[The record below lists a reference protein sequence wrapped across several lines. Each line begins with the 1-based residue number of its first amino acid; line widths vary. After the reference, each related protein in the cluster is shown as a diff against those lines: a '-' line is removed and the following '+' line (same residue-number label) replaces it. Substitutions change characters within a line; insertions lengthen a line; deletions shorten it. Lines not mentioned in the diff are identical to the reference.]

1 MNRIYKRIWNAA
13 RGCWVVVSEA
23 AGIGQTRGCGKKA
36 VAAVVVCL
44 MAGMSGGAWAT
55 GGVTPEPVDTD
66 LPDPDKPEDLSTK
79 WAGDFTPEMNN
90 IYLTGLKRIEVK
102 YENGKTKLF
111 SGPLPS
117 SLKGMHLQAHQSLVN
132 LGSTYGIAG
141 NFENKGRY
149 YTGSQTLSN
158 SDHEH
163 ASGTT
168 ELLDASYP
176 GTFDNYGTVFSGAN
190 GFKVGY
196 GCFINEA
203 TGVIKAI
210 AWPNNDAYSF
220 VLTGKGKLTNAGR
233 ITTSEDE
240 ILQNNPI
247 KNASAFLQSGGELD
261 NVNGG
266 VLEAIGGTTSQGG
279 PAYTLTEGVL
289 TNEAGGSIV
298 VVAGEKSF
306 LNGSTGKFDTDAGV
320 GFKFEGGTINNKGK
334 IDINQSGDPRNLA
347 FVQTSGELTNSGTL
361 NSKAS
366 NEYFAHGYSLLGGT
380 LTNTADGIINSVGRE
395 SECKNNRGYSSG
407 VNISKE
413 SVLNNNGAINATGW
427 YGPGMSL
434 EGVVNNYGTINTVGN
449 GQGNGVGLLI
459 RGQFNNNGVLST
471 LSTYYYDVL
480 IGYGK
485 TARLDNDGIINGGN
499 IYIDVGSLF
508 NNQNGVINIGSMHD
522 SGANGYTHI
531 GSGAKLENYGTINI
545 KSQSH
550 FALYRQVV
558 YEPPEPGSDDE
569 PKFLGEG
576 YFIQSASTAR
586 INGNLL
592 AFAELKESSTVA
604 PMPTNYLVSNTKKL
618 DNVSFSGTK
627 STFQIGEMA
636 TFLQS
641 GITGGTIHITD
652 DDWAASVQQAI
663 TEAIYGTGVGKDV
676 AITFAGTG
684 TRGDGFTSGGYTVAA
699 TESFLGKGNEGAI
712 LYESD
717 LVSEKPNLVIGNGGD
732 ITKSFG
738 YRTITGTDTI
748 TVKDGLELTLVGK
761 GENDYVATGALT
773 LAGGTLN
780 LGVDNAAVTLNA
792 GKLKDVTFGEGGK
805 LNVVKGNYTIEN
817 AKGTIGYNGFKL
829 AAGTTLNLHGNDLVI
844 QPDNN
849 NDGDATGGYIGLGG
863 VVNNHGRLTANGGAK
878 SFEGAG
884 LRVIGKLNNYGTIDI
899 FAKRGLGAVV
909 DGGELTN
916 YGSVTTFGDLISAPP
931 QPGTGALLPTSDSGF
946 SIQTGKFINKSG
958 SVFMATGGHS
968 PGSTGISVGGS
979 STFVNEDGAE
989 VIAAGGEGGAWGAYG
1004 FVLSGDALFVN
1015 AGKLTLQAT
1024 KAVSNANRSVLNAF
1038 YGSNLKQAESSASIS
1053 GNLLS
1058 FADYQT
1064 ATDDV
1069 GEGIASIGGSDTSAF
1084 IEVTSDGG
1092 INQLASFL
1100 GTGISGGTIH
1110 ITDTDLSASAQQ
1122 TIKDAIYGTGVGSG
1136 VTITF
1141 GGTGNLGFEGK
1152 KKVIDIAHARNFLKT
1167 AANVGAILY
1176 QDDLADT
1183 TAMRVGSGSSDLDSI
1198 GFRSV
1203 NSKAV
1208 SIAGGKALTLLG
1220 DGTKLAGDAT
1230 GSVTIAD
1237 GTLNLGYQHELTK
1250 SQKQGGVLGNVS
1262 VAKTGVMSVAAVDGL
1277 YEIGEKLT
1285 LAENAKVKNAGKLV
1299 INTLSLTGKN
1309 TSIRNDGTMTVSAVD
1324 GSSSNRTTVQNTGVL
1339 SVDSTKNLSIQNK
1352 GTVVANEVSIGALD
1366 RVENGGT
1373 LVADKF
1379 KSNGVLINRGNG
1391 QLVIGIVAKISY
1403 LTKHLEV
1410 AKEMY
1415 DAGET
1420 LPEAVIEALK
1430 SAGMIPADAAANVA
1444 ALMMLTDD
1452 DRALPDEA
1460 EEAASLSADE
1470 GEGEET
1476 AASESKAPIRTIE
1489 DLIRESRE
1497 RAAREAARVHRTI
1510 PTTVGALTSAA
1521 RGAASQTMATIE
1533 SQANATVAGLWA
1545 DAGYGKTEFDAYRT
1559 DRSGLLF
1566 GVQGSTETLTLGA
1579 VLSAGTGNV
1588 KSDNLAS
1595 QDWND
1600 VGGSVYGAY
1609 RFGPAALTASALY
1622 ERHEGKAQGQKR
1634 HADVLGASAKV
1645 SVDAML
1651 GSMTVTPYA
1660 GWRVLGIDHEDAA
1673 SRVVVH
1679 ELPVGIKAV
1688 GSFEAGSWRISPSA
1702 DVAYVPTLGDKKIRI
1717 DGTNTKSVV
1726 AGNNA
1731 MTYRVGISAEKNR
1744 LSLGLSYV
1752 GTTGDC
1758 GLRGHS
1764 VRGNLRFAF

>member
-1 MNRIYKRIWNAA
+1 
-13 RGCWVVVSEA
+13 
-23 AGIGQTRGCGKKA
+23 
-36 VAAVVVCL
+36 
-44 MAGMSGGAWAT
+44 
-55 GGVTPEPVDTD
+55 
-66 LPDPDKPEDLSTK
+66 
-79 WAGDFTPEMNN
+79 
-90 IYLTGLKRIEVK
+90 
-102 YENGKTKLF
+102 
-111 SGPLPS
+111 
-117 SLKGMHLQAHQSLVN
+117 MHLQAHQSLVN

-158 SDHEH
+158 SEHEH

-203 TGVIKAI
+203 AGVIKAI

-240 ILQNNPI
+240 ILQNAPI

-298 VVAGEKSF
+298 VVAGGTSF
-306 LNGSTGKFDTDAGV
+306 LNDSTGKFDTDAGV
-320 GFKFEGGTINNKGK
+320 GFKFEAGTINNKGQ
-334 IDINQSGDPRNLA
+334 IDINQSGNPMNQA
-347 FVQTSGELTNSGTL
+347 FVQTGGELTNSGIL
-361 NSKAS
+361 NSKGG
-366 NEYFAHGYSLLGGT
+366 NEYFAYGYSLLGGT
-380 LTNTADGIINSVGRE
+380 LTNAADGIINAVGKVGE
-395 SECKNNRGYSSG
+395 ADTVGSNKL
-407 VNISKE
+407 KE
-413 SVLNNNGAINATGW
+413 FAAINV
-427 YGPGMSL
+427 S
-434 EGVVNNYGTINTVGN
+434 NIFDNYGTVNAMGK
-449 GQGNGVGLLI
+449 GYGSGMLI
-459 RGQFNNNGVLST
+459 DIGGVL
-471 LSTYYYDVL
+471 
-480 IGYGK
+480 
-485 TARLDNDGIINGGN
+485 
-499 IYIDVGSLF
+499 
-508 NNQNGVINIGSMHD
+508 
-522 SGANGYTHI
+522 
-531 GSGAKLENYGTINI
+531 
-545 KSQSH
+545 
-550 FALYRQVV
+550 
-558 YEPPEPGSDDE
+558 
-569 PKFLGEG
+569 
-576 YFIQSASTAR
+576 
-586 INGNLL
+586 
-592 AFAELKESSTVA
+592 
-604 PMPTNYLVSNTKKL
+604 
-618 DNVSFSGTK
+618 
-627 STFQIGEMA
+627 
-636 TFLQS
+636 
-641 GITGGTIHITD
+641 
-652 DDWAASVQQAI
+652 
-663 TEAIYGTGVGKDV
+663 
-676 AITFAGTG
+676 
-684 TRGDGFTSGGYTVAA
+684 
-699 TESFLGKGNEGAI
+699 
-712 LYESD
+712 
-717 LVSEKPNLVIGNGGD
+717 
-732 ITKSFG
+732 
-738 YRTITGTDTI
+738 
-748 TVKDGLELTLVGK
+748 
-761 GENDYVATGALT
+761 
-773 LAGGTLN
+773 
-780 LGVDNAAVTLNA
+780 
-792 GKLKDVTFGEGGK
+792 
-805 LNVVKGNYTIEN
+805 
-817 AKGTIGYNGFKL
+817 
-829 AAGTTLNLHGNDLVI
+829 
-844 QPDNN
+844 
-849 NDGDATGGYIGLGG
+849 
-863 VVNNHGRLTANGGAK
+863 NNHGRLTVDGGQVP
-878 SFEGAG
+878 FQGAG
-884 LRVIGKLNNYGTIDI
+884 LFVVGKLNNYGITCSSSGNG
-899 FAKRGLGAVV
+899 RGVIV
-909 DGGELTN
+909 DGGEVTN
-916 YGSVTTFGDLISAPP
+916 YGSMTTIGDATEQYGNGERL
-931 QPGTGALLPTSDSGF
+931 GLLLPNAGAGF
-946 SIQTGKFINKSG
+946 TIYAGKFTNKSG
-958 SVFMATGGHS
+958 SSLTTTGGDTPLS
-968 PGSTGISVGGS
+968 YGFLIEDS
-979 STFVNEDGAE
+979 SIFVNEDGAE
-989 VIAAGGEGGAWGAYG
+989 VIAIARARGVAGFNNQGQ
-1004 FVLSGDALFVN
+1004 FIN

-1024 KAVSNANRSVLNAF
+1024 KALTAF
-1038 YGSNLKQAESSASIS
+1038 QGNNLKQAESSASIS

-1058 FADYQT
+1058 FADYQAV
-1064 ATDDV
+1064 ATDYV
-1069 GEGIASIGGSDTSAF
+1069 ASIGASDTSAF
-1084 IEVTSDGG
+1084 LEVTSDGG
-1092 INQLASFL
+1092 IKQLASFL
-1100 GTGISGGTIH
+1100 GSGISGGTIH

-1136 VTITF
+1136 VNITF
-1141 GGTGNLGFEGK
+1141 GGTGNQGFEGK
-1152 KKVIDIAHARNFLKT
+1152 KKVIDIAHARNFQKT

-1262 VAKTGVMSVAAVDGL
+1262 LAKTGVMSVAAVDGL

-1391 QLVIGIVAKISY
+1391 QLVIGIVAKVSY

-1430 SAGMIPADAAANVA
+1430 SVGMIPADAAANVA
-1444 ALMMLTDD
+1444 ALIMLTDD
-1452 DRALPDEA
+1452 ERALPDEA

-1497 RAAREAARVHRTI
+1497 RVAREAARVHRTI

-1521 RGAASQTMATIE
+1521 RGAASQTMVTIE

-1651 GSMTVTPYA
+1651 GGMTVTPYA
-1660 GWRVLGIDHEDAA
+1660 GWRVLGLDHEDAA
-1673 SRVVVH
+1673 NRVVVH

-1702 DVAYVPTLGDKKIRI
+1702 DVAYVPTFGDKKIRI

-1726 AGNNA
+1726 AGDNA

>member
-36 VAAVVVCL
+36 VAAAVVCL

-66 LPDPDKPEDLSTK
+66 LPDPDKPEDFSTK
-79 WAGDFTPEMNN
+79 WSGDFTPEMNN
-90 IYLTGLKRIEVK
+90 IYLTGPKRIEVK
-102 YENGKTKLF
+102 YENEKTKLF

-196 GCFINEA
+196 GCFTNEA

-298 VVAGEKSF
+298 VVAGGTSF
-306 LNGSTGKFDTDAGV
+306 FNDLTGKFDTDAGV
-320 GFKFEGGTINNKGK
+320 GFKFEGGTINNKGQ
-334 IDINQSGDPRNLA
+334 IDINQSGNPMNLA
-347 FVQTSGELTNSGTL
+347 FVQAGGELRNSGIL
-361 NSKAS
+361 NSKGG
-366 NEYFAHGYSLLGGT
+366 NEYFAYGYSLLGGT
-380 LTNTADGIINSVGRE
+380 LTNTADGIINAVGKVGEADTVGRN
-395 SECKNNRGYSSG
+395 KL
-407 VNISKE
+407 KE
-413 SVLNNNGAINATGW
+413 FAAINV
-427 YGPGMSL
+427 SSIFD
-434 EGVVNNYGTINTVGN
+434 NYGTVNAMGK
-449 GQGNGVGLLI
+449 GYGSGMLI
-459 RGQFNNNGVLST
+459 DIGGVL
-471 LSTYYYDVL
+471 
-480 IGYGK
+480 
-485 TARLDNDGIINGGN
+485 
-499 IYIDVGSLF
+499 
-508 NNQNGVINIGSMHD
+508 
-522 SGANGYTHI
+522 
-531 GSGAKLENYGTINI
+531 
-545 KSQSH
+545 
-550 FALYRQVV
+550 
-558 YEPPEPGSDDE
+558 
-569 PKFLGEG
+569 
-576 YFIQSASTAR
+576 
-586 INGNLL
+586 
-592 AFAELKESSTVA
+592 
-604 PMPTNYLVSNTKKL
+604 
-618 DNVSFSGTK
+618 
-627 STFQIGEMA
+627 
-636 TFLQS
+636 
-641 GITGGTIHITD
+641 
-652 DDWAASVQQAI
+652 
-663 TEAIYGTGVGKDV
+663 
-676 AITFAGTG
+676 
-684 TRGDGFTSGGYTVAA
+684 
-699 TESFLGKGNEGAI
+699 
-712 LYESD
+712 
-717 LVSEKPNLVIGNGGD
+717 
-732 ITKSFG
+732 
-738 YRTITGTDTI
+738 
-748 TVKDGLELTLVGK
+748 
-761 GENDYVATGALT
+761 
-773 LAGGTLN
+773 
-780 LGVDNAAVTLNA
+780 
-792 GKLKDVTFGEGGK
+792 
-805 LNVVKGNYTIEN
+805 
-817 AKGTIGYNGFKL
+817 
-829 AAGTTLNLHGNDLVI
+829 
-844 QPDNN
+844 
-849 NDGDATGGYIGLGG
+849 
-863 VVNNHGRLTANGGAK
+863 NNHGRLTVDGGQVP
-878 SFEGAG
+878 FQGAG
-884 LRVIGKLNNYGTIDI
+884 LFVVGKLNNYGI
-899 FAKRGLGAVV
+899 ACSSSGNGRGVIV
-909 DGGELTN
+909 DGGEVTN
-916 YGSVTTFGDLISAPP
+916 YGSMTTIGDATEQYGNGERL
-931 QPGTGALLPTSDSGF
+931 GLLLPNAGAGF
-946 SIQTGKFINKSG
+946 TIYAGKFTNKSG
-958 SVFMATGGHS
+958 SSLTTTGGDTPLS
-968 PGSTGISVGGS
+968 YGFLIEDS
-979 STFVNEDGAE
+979 SIFVNEDGAE
-989 VIAAGGEGGAWGAYG
+989 VIAIARARGVAGFNNQGQ
-1004 FVLSGDALFVN
+1004 FIN

-1024 KAVSNANRSVLNAF
+1024 KALTAF
-1038 YGSNLKQAESSASIS
+1038 QGNNLKQAESSASIS

-1058 FADYQT
+1058 FADYQAV
-1064 ATDDV
+1064 ATDYV
-1069 GEGIASIGGSDTSAF
+1069 ASIGASDTSAF
-1084 IEVTSDGG
+1084 LEVTSDGG
-1092 INQLASFL
+1092 IKQLASFL
-1100 GTGISGGTIH
+1100 GSGISGGTIH

-1136 VTITF
+1136 VNITF
-1141 GGTGNLGFEGK
+1141 GGTGNQGFEGK
-1152 KKVIDIAHARNFLKT
+1152 KKVIDIAHARNFQKT

-1391 QLVIGIVAKISY
+1391 QLVIGIVAKVSY

-1651 GSMTVTPYA
+1651 GGMTVTPYA
-1660 GWRVLGIDHEDAA
+1660 GWRVLGLDHEDAA
-1673 SRVVVH
+1673 NRVVVH

-1702 DVAYVPTLGDKKIRI
+1702 DVAYVPTFGDKKIRI

-1726 AGNNA
+1726 AGDNA
-1731 MTYRVGISAEKNR
+1731 MTYKVGISAEKNR

>member
-36 VAAVVVCL
+36 VAAAVVCL

-66 LPDPDKPEDLSTK
+66 LPDPDKPEDFSTK
-79 WAGDFTPEMNN
+79 WSGDFTPEMNN
-90 IYLTGLKRIEVK
+90 IYLTGPKRIEVK
-102 YENGKTKLF
+102 YENEKTKLF
-111 SGPLPS
+111 SGPLSS

-196 GCFINEA
+196 GCFTNEA

-298 VVAGEKSF
+298 VVAGGTSF
-306 LNGSTGKFDTDAGV
+306 FNDLTGKFDTDAGV
-320 GFKFEGGTINNKGK
+320 GFKFEGGTINNKGQ
-334 IDINQSGDPRNLA
+334 IDINQSGNPMNLA
-347 FVQTSGELTNSGTL
+347 FVQAGGELRNSGIL
-361 NSKAS
+361 NSKGG
-366 NEYFAHGYSLLGGT
+366 NEYFAYGYSLLGGT
-380 LTNTADGIINSVGRE
+380 LTNTADGIINAVGKVGEADTVGRN
-395 SECKNNRGYSSG
+395 KL
-407 VNISKE
+407 KE
-413 SVLNNNGAINATGW
+413 FAAINV
-427 YGPGMSL
+427 SSIFD
-434 EGVVNNYGTINTVGN
+434 NYGTVNAMGK
-449 GQGNGVGLLI
+449 GYGSGMLI
-459 RGQFNNNGVLST
+459 DIGGVL
-471 LSTYYYDVL
+471 
-480 IGYGK
+480 
-485 TARLDNDGIINGGN
+485 
-499 IYIDVGSLF
+499 
-508 NNQNGVINIGSMHD
+508 
-522 SGANGYTHI
+522 
-531 GSGAKLENYGTINI
+531 
-545 KSQSH
+545 
-550 FALYRQVV
+550 
-558 YEPPEPGSDDE
+558 
-569 PKFLGEG
+569 
-576 YFIQSASTAR
+576 
-586 INGNLL
+586 
-592 AFAELKESSTVA
+592 
-604 PMPTNYLVSNTKKL
+604 
-618 DNVSFSGTK
+618 
-627 STFQIGEMA
+627 
-636 TFLQS
+636 
-641 GITGGTIHITD
+641 
-652 DDWAASVQQAI
+652 
-663 TEAIYGTGVGKDV
+663 
-676 AITFAGTG
+676 
-684 TRGDGFTSGGYTVAA
+684 
-699 TESFLGKGNEGAI
+699 
-712 LYESD
+712 
-717 LVSEKPNLVIGNGGD
+717 
-732 ITKSFG
+732 
-738 YRTITGTDTI
+738 
-748 TVKDGLELTLVGK
+748 
-761 GENDYVATGALT
+761 
-773 LAGGTLN
+773 
-780 LGVDNAAVTLNA
+780 
-792 GKLKDVTFGEGGK
+792 
-805 LNVVKGNYTIEN
+805 
-817 AKGTIGYNGFKL
+817 
-829 AAGTTLNLHGNDLVI
+829 
-844 QPDNN
+844 
-849 NDGDATGGYIGLGG
+849 
-863 VVNNHGRLTANGGAK
+863 NNHGRLTVDGGQVP
-878 SFEGAG
+878 FQGAG
-884 LRVIGKLNNYGTIDI
+884 LFVVGKLNNYGITCSSSGNG
-899 FAKRGLGAVV
+899 RGVIV
-909 DGGELTN
+909 DGGEVTN
-916 YGSVTTFGDLISAPP
+916 YGSMTTIGDATEQYGNGERL
-931 QPGTGALLPTSDSGF
+931 GLLLPNAGAGF
-946 SIQTGKFINKSG
+946 TIYAGKFTNKSG
-958 SVFMATGGHS
+958 SSLTTTGGDTPLS
-968 PGSTGISVGGS
+968 YGFLIEDS
-979 STFVNEDGAE
+979 SIFVNEDGAE
-989 VIAAGGEGGAWGAYG
+989 VIAIARARGVAGFNNQGQ
-1004 FVLSGDALFVN
+1004 FIN

-1024 KAVSNANRSVLNAF
+1024 KALTAF
-1038 YGSNLKQAESSASIS
+1038 QGNNLKQAESSASIS

-1058 FADYQT
+1058 FADYQAV
-1064 ATDDV
+1064 ATDYV
-1069 GEGIASIGGSDTSAF
+1069 ASIGASDTSAF
-1084 IEVTSDGG
+1084 LEVTSDGG
-1092 INQLASFL
+1092 IKQLASFL
-1100 GTGISGGTIH
+1100 GSGISGGTIH

-1136 VTITF
+1136 VNITF
-1141 GGTGNLGFEGK
+1141 GGTGNQGFEGK
-1152 KKVIDIAHARNFLKT
+1152 KKVIDIAHARNFQKT

-1391 QLVIGIVAKISY
+1391 QLVIGIVAKVSY

-1545 DAGYGKTEFDAYRT
+1545 DAGYGKTEFDAYST

-1651 GSMTVTPYA
+1651 GGMTVTPYA
-1660 GWRVLGIDHEDAA
+1660 GWRVLGLDHEDAA
-1673 SRVVVH
+1673 NRVVVH

-1702 DVAYVPTLGDKKIRI
+1702 DVAYVPTFGDKKIRI

-1726 AGNNA
+1726 AGDNA
-1731 MTYRVGISAEKNR
+1731 MTYKVGISAEKNR

>member
-36 VAAVVVCL
+36 VAAAVVCL

-66 LPDPDKPEDLSTK
+66 LPDPDKPEDFSTK
-79 WAGDFTPEMNN
+79 WSGDFTPEMNN
-90 IYLTGLKRIEVK
+90 IYLTGPKRIEVK
-102 YENGKTKLF
+102 YENEKTKLF
-111 SGPLPS
+111 SGPLLS

-240 ILQNNPI
+240 ILQNTPI

-289 TNEAGGSIV
+289 TNSAGGSIV
-298 VVAGEKSF
+298 VVAGGTSF
-306 LNGSTGKFDTDAGV
+306 LNDSTGKFDTDAGV
-320 GFKFEGGTINNKGK
+320 GFKFEGGTINNKGQ
-334 IDINQSGDPRNLA
+334 IDINQSGNPMNLA
-347 FVQTSGELTNSGTL
+347 FVQTGGELTNSGIL
-361 NSKAS
+361 NSKGG
-366 NEYFAHGYSLLGGT
+366 NEYFAYGYSLLGGT
-380 LTNTADGIINSVGRE
+380 LTNTADGIINAVGKVGE
-395 SECKNNRGYSSG
+395 ADTVGSNKL
-407 VNISKE
+407 KE
-413 SVLNNNGAINATGW
+413 FAAINV
-427 YGPGMSL
+427 S
-434 EGVVNNYGTINTVGN
+434 NIFDNYGTVNAMGK
-449 GQGNGVGLLI
+449 GYGSGMLI
-459 RGQFNNNGVLST
+459 DIGGVL
-471 LSTYYYDVL
+471 
-480 IGYGK
+480 
-485 TARLDNDGIINGGN
+485 
-499 IYIDVGSLF
+499 
-508 NNQNGVINIGSMHD
+508 
-522 SGANGYTHI
+522 
-531 GSGAKLENYGTINI
+531 
-545 KSQSH
+545 
-550 FALYRQVV
+550 
-558 YEPPEPGSDDE
+558 
-569 PKFLGEG
+569 
-576 YFIQSASTAR
+576 
-586 INGNLL
+586 
-592 AFAELKESSTVA
+592 
-604 PMPTNYLVSNTKKL
+604 
-618 DNVSFSGTK
+618 
-627 STFQIGEMA
+627 
-636 TFLQS
+636 
-641 GITGGTIHITD
+641 
-652 DDWAASVQQAI
+652 
-663 TEAIYGTGVGKDV
+663 
-676 AITFAGTG
+676 
-684 TRGDGFTSGGYTVAA
+684 
-699 TESFLGKGNEGAI
+699 
-712 LYESD
+712 
-717 LVSEKPNLVIGNGGD
+717 
-732 ITKSFG
+732 
-738 YRTITGTDTI
+738 
-748 TVKDGLELTLVGK
+748 
-761 GENDYVATGALT
+761 
-773 LAGGTLN
+773 
-780 LGVDNAAVTLNA
+780 
-792 GKLKDVTFGEGGK
+792 
-805 LNVVKGNYTIEN
+805 
-817 AKGTIGYNGFKL
+817 
-829 AAGTTLNLHGNDLVI
+829 
-844 QPDNN
+844 
-849 NDGDATGGYIGLGG
+849 
-863 VVNNHGRLTANGGAK
+863 NNHGRLTVDGGQVP
-878 SFEGAG
+878 FQGAG
-884 LRVIGKLNNYGTIDI
+884 LFVVGKLNNYGITCSSSGNG
-899 FAKRGLGAVV
+899 RGVIV
-909 DGGELTN
+909 DGGEVTN
-916 YGSVTTFGDLISAPP
+916 YGSMTTIGDATEQYGNGERL
-931 QPGTGALLPTSDSGF
+931 GLLLPNAGAGF
-946 SIQTGKFINKSG
+946 TIYAGKFTNKSG
-958 SVFMATGGHS
+958 SSLTTTGGDTPLS
-968 PGSTGISVGGS
+968 YGFLIEDS
-979 STFVNEDGAE
+979 SIFVNEDGAE
-989 VIAAGGEGGAWGAYG
+989 VIAIARARGVAGFNNQGQ
-1004 FVLSGDALFVN
+1004 FIN

-1024 KAVSNANRSVLNAF
+1024 KALTAF
-1038 YGSNLKQAESSASIS
+1038 QGNNLKQAESSASIS

-1058 FADYQT
+1058 FADYQAV
-1064 ATDDV
+1064 ATDYV
-1069 GEGIASIGGSDTSAF
+1069 ASIGASDTSAF
-1084 IEVTSDGG
+1084 LEVTSDGG
-1092 INQLASFL
+1092 IKQLASFL
-1100 GTGISGGTIH
+1100 GSGISGGTIH

-1136 VTITF
+1136 VNITF
-1141 GGTGNLGFEGK
+1141 GGTGNQGFEGK
-1152 KKVIDIAHARNFLKT
+1152 KKVIDIAHARNFQKT

-1262 VAKTGVMSVAAVDGL
+1262 LAKTGVMSVAAVDGL
-1277 YEIGEKLT
+1277 YEIGEMLT

-1299 INTLSLTGKN
+1299 VNTLSLTGKN

-1391 QLVIGIVAKISY
+1391 QLVIGIVAKVSY

-1533 SQANATVAGLWA
+1533 SLANATVAGLWA

-1651 GSMTVTPYA
+1651 GGMTVTPYA
-1660 GWRVLGIDHEDAA
+1660 GWRVLGLDHEDAA
-1673 SRVVVH
+1673 NRVVVH

-1726 AGNNA
+1726 AGDNA

>member
-36 VAAVVVCL
+36 AVAAVVCL

-55 GGVTPEPVDTD
+55 GGVTSDPVDPD
-66 LPDPDKPEDLSTK
+66 LPDPDKPESLATQ
-79 WAGDFTPEMNN
+79 WAGDFTPEMVN
-90 IYLTGLKRIEVK
+90 IYLTDSKIDVK
-102 YENGKTKLF
+102 YENGEKKNF

-141 NFENKGRY
+141 DFENKGRY

-158 SDHEH
+158 SEHEL

-240 ILQNNPI
+240 ILQNTPI

-298 VVAGEKSF
+298 VVAGGTSF
-306 LNGSTGKFDTDAGV
+306 FNDLTGKFDTDAGV
-320 GFKFEGGTINNKGK
+320 GFKFEGGTINNKGQ
-334 IDINQSGDPRNLA
+334 IDINQSGNPMNLA
-347 FVQTSGELTNSGTL
+347 FVQAGGELRNSGIL
-361 NSKAS
+361 NSKGG
-366 NEYFAHGYSLLGGT
+366 NEYFAYGYSLLGGT
-380 LTNTADGIINSVGRE
+380 LTNTADGIINAVGKVGEADTVGRN
-395 SECKNNRGYSSG
+395 KL
-407 VNISKE
+407 KE
-413 SVLNNNGAINATGW
+413 FAAINV
-427 YGPGMSL
+427 SSIFD
-434 EGVVNNYGTINTVGN
+434 NYGTVNAMGK
-449 GQGNGVGLLI
+449 GYGSGMLI
-459 RGQFNNNGVLST
+459 DIGGVL
-471 LSTYYYDVL
+471 
-480 IGYGK
+480 
-485 TARLDNDGIINGGN
+485 
-499 IYIDVGSLF
+499 
-508 NNQNGVINIGSMHD
+508 
-522 SGANGYTHI
+522 
-531 GSGAKLENYGTINI
+531 
-545 KSQSH
+545 
-550 FALYRQVV
+550 
-558 YEPPEPGSDDE
+558 
-569 PKFLGEG
+569 
-576 YFIQSASTAR
+576 
-586 INGNLL
+586 
-592 AFAELKESSTVA
+592 
-604 PMPTNYLVSNTKKL
+604 
-618 DNVSFSGTK
+618 
-627 STFQIGEMA
+627 
-636 TFLQS
+636 
-641 GITGGTIHITD
+641 
-652 DDWAASVQQAI
+652 
-663 TEAIYGTGVGKDV
+663 
-676 AITFAGTG
+676 
-684 TRGDGFTSGGYTVAA
+684 
-699 TESFLGKGNEGAI
+699 
-712 LYESD
+712 
-717 LVSEKPNLVIGNGGD
+717 
-732 ITKSFG
+732 
-738 YRTITGTDTI
+738 
-748 TVKDGLELTLVGK
+748 
-761 GENDYVATGALT
+761 
-773 LAGGTLN
+773 
-780 LGVDNAAVTLNA
+780 
-792 GKLKDVTFGEGGK
+792 
-805 LNVVKGNYTIEN
+805 
-817 AKGTIGYNGFKL
+817 
-829 AAGTTLNLHGNDLVI
+829 
-844 QPDNN
+844 
-849 NDGDATGGYIGLGG
+849 
-863 VVNNHGRLTANGGAK
+863 NNHGRLTVDGGQVP
-878 SFEGAG
+878 FQGAG
-884 LRVIGKLNNYGTIDI
+884 LFVVGKLNNYGITCSSSGNG
-899 FAKRGLGAVV
+899 RGVIV
-909 DGGELTN
+909 DGGEVTN
-916 YGSVTTFGDLISAPP
+916 YGSMTTIGDATEQYGNGERL
-931 QPGTGALLPTSDSGF
+931 GLLLPNAGAGF
-946 SIQTGKFINKSG
+946 TIYAGKFTNKSG
-958 SVFMATGGHS
+958 SSLTTTGGDTPLS
-968 PGSTGISVGGS
+968 YGFLIEDS
-979 STFVNEDGAE
+979 SIFVNEDGAE
-989 VIAAGGEGGAWGAYG
+989 VIAIARARGVAGFNNQGQ
-1004 FVLSGDALFVN
+1004 FIN

-1024 KAVSNANRSVLNAF
+1024 KALTAF
-1038 YGSNLKQAESSASIS
+1038 QGNNLKQAESSASIS

-1058 FADYQT
+1058 FADYQAV
-1064 ATDDV
+1064 ATDYV
-1069 GEGIASIGGSDTSAF
+1069 ASIGASDTSAF
-1084 IEVTSDGG
+1084 LEVTSDGG
-1092 INQLASFL
+1092 IKQLASFL
-1100 GTGISGGTIH
+1100 GSGISGGTIH

-1136 VTITF
+1136 VNITF
-1141 GGTGNLGFEGK
+1141 GGTGNQGFEGK
-1152 KKVIDIAHARNFLKT
+1152 KKVIDIAHARNFQKT

-1391 QLVIGIVAKISY
+1391 QLVIGIVAKVSY

-1651 GSMTVTPYA
+1651 GGMTVTPYA
-1660 GWRVLGIDHEDAA
+1660 GWRVLGLDHEDAA
-1673 SRVVVH
+1673 NRVVVH

-1702 DVAYVPTLGDKKIRI
+1702 DVAYVPTFGDKKIRI

-1726 AGNNA
+1726 AGDNA
-1731 MTYRVGISAEKNR
+1731 MTYKVGISAEKNR

>member
-36 VAAVVVCL
+36 VAAAVVCL

-66 LPDPDKPEDLSTK
+66 LPDPDKPEDFSTK
-79 WAGDFTPEMNN
+79 WSGDFTPEMNN
-90 IYLTGLKRIEVK
+90 IYLTGPKRIEVK
-102 YENGKTKLF
+102 YENEKTKLF

-196 GCFINEA
+196 GCFTNEA

-298 VVAGEKSF
+298 VVAGGTSF
-306 LNGSTGKFDTDAGV
+306 FNDLTGKFDTDAGV
-320 GFKFEGGTINNKGK
+320 GFKFEGGTINNKGQ
-334 IDINQSGDPRNLA
+334 IDINQSGNPMNLA
-347 FVQTSGELTNSGTL
+347 FVQAGGELRNSGIL
-361 NSKAS
+361 NSKGG
-366 NEYFAHGYSLLGGT
+366 NEYFAYGYSLLGGT
-380 LTNTADGIINSVGRE
+380 LTNTADGIINAVGKVGEADTVGRN
-395 SECKNNRGYSSG
+395 KL
-407 VNISKE
+407 KE
-413 SVLNNNGAINATGW
+413 FAAINV
-427 YGPGMSL
+427 SSIFD
-434 EGVVNNYGTINTVGN
+434 NYGTVNAMGK
-449 GQGNGVGLLI
+449 GYGSGMLI
-459 RGQFNNNGVLST
+459 DIGGVL
-471 LSTYYYDVL
+471 
-480 IGYGK
+480 
-485 TARLDNDGIINGGN
+485 
-499 IYIDVGSLF
+499 
-508 NNQNGVINIGSMHD
+508 
-522 SGANGYTHI
+522 
-531 GSGAKLENYGTINI
+531 
-545 KSQSH
+545 
-550 FALYRQVV
+550 
-558 YEPPEPGSDDE
+558 
-569 PKFLGEG
+569 
-576 YFIQSASTAR
+576 
-586 INGNLL
+586 
-592 AFAELKESSTVA
+592 
-604 PMPTNYLVSNTKKL
+604 
-618 DNVSFSGTK
+618 
-627 STFQIGEMA
+627 
-636 TFLQS
+636 
-641 GITGGTIHITD
+641 
-652 DDWAASVQQAI
+652 
-663 TEAIYGTGVGKDV
+663 
-676 AITFAGTG
+676 
-684 TRGDGFTSGGYTVAA
+684 
-699 TESFLGKGNEGAI
+699 
-712 LYESD
+712 
-717 LVSEKPNLVIGNGGD
+717 
-732 ITKSFG
+732 
-738 YRTITGTDTI
+738 
-748 TVKDGLELTLVGK
+748 
-761 GENDYVATGALT
+761 
-773 LAGGTLN
+773 
-780 LGVDNAAVTLNA
+780 
-792 GKLKDVTFGEGGK
+792 
-805 LNVVKGNYTIEN
+805 
-817 AKGTIGYNGFKL
+817 
-829 AAGTTLNLHGNDLVI
+829 
-844 QPDNN
+844 
-849 NDGDATGGYIGLGG
+849 
-863 VVNNHGRLTANGGAK
+863 NNHGRLTVDGGQVP
-878 SFEGAG
+878 FQGAG
-884 LRVIGKLNNYGTIDI
+884 LFVVGKLNNYGITCSSSGNG
-899 FAKRGLGAVV
+899 RGVIV
-909 DGGELTN
+909 DGGEVTN
-916 YGSVTTFGDLISAPP
+916 YGSMTTIGDATEQYGNGERL
-931 QPGTGALLPTSDSGF
+931 GLLLPNAGAGF
-946 SIQTGKFINKSG
+946 TIYAGKFTNKSG
-958 SVFMATGGHS
+958 SSLTTTGGDTPLS
-968 PGSTGISVGGS
+968 YGFLIEDS
-979 STFVNEDGAE
+979 SIFVNEDGAE
-989 VIAAGGEGGAWGAYG
+989 VIAIARARGVAGFNNQGQ
-1004 FVLSGDALFVN
+1004 FIN

-1024 KAVSNANRSVLNAF
+1024 KALTAF
-1038 YGSNLKQAESSASIS
+1038 QGNNLKQAESSASIS

-1058 FADYQT
+1058 FADYQAV
-1064 ATDDV
+1064 ATDYV
-1069 GEGIASIGGSDTSAF
+1069 ASIGASDTSAF
-1084 IEVTSDGG
+1084 LEVTSDGG
-1092 INQLASFL
+1092 IKQLASFL
-1100 GTGISGGTIH
+1100 GSGISGGTIH

-1136 VTITF
+1136 VNITF
-1141 GGTGNLGFEGK
+1141 GGTGNQGFEGK
-1152 KKVIDIAHARNFLKT
+1152 KKVIDIAHAKNFQKT

-1391 QLVIGIVAKISY
+1391 QLVIGIVAKVSY

-1420 LPEAVIEALK
+1420 LLEAVIEALK

-1651 GSMTVTPYA
+1651 GGMTVTPYA
-1660 GWRVLGIDHEDAA
+1660 GWRVLGLDHEDAA
-1673 SRVVVH
+1673 NRVVVH

-1702 DVAYVPTLGDKKIRI
+1702 DVAYVPTFGDKKIRI

-1726 AGNNA
+1726 AGDNA
-1731 MTYRVGISAEKNR
+1731 MTYKVGISAEKNR

>member
-1 MNRIYKRIWNAA
+1 M
-13 RGCWVVVSEA
+13 V
-23 AGIGQTRGCGKKA
+23 
-36 VAAVVVCL
+36 
-44 MAGMSGGAWAT
+44 
-55 GGVTPEPVDTD
+55 
-66 LPDPDKPEDLSTK
+66 
-79 WAGDFTPEMNN
+79 N
-90 IYLTGLKRIEVK
+90 IYLTDSKIDVK
-102 YENGKTKLF
+102 YENGKKKNF

-141 NFENKGRY
+141 DFENKGRY

-158 SDHEH
+158 SEHEL

-240 ILQNNPI
+240 ILQNTPI

-298 VVAGEKSF
+298 VVAGGTSF
-306 LNGSTGKFDTDAGV
+306 LNDSTGKFDTDAGV
-320 GFKFEGGTINNKGK
+320 GFKFEGGTINNKGQ
-334 IDINQSGDPRNLA
+334 IDINQSGNPMNQA
-347 FVQTSGELTNSGTL
+347 FVQTGGELTNSGIL
-361 NSKAS
+361 NSKCG
-366 NEYFAHGYSLLGGT
+366 NEYFAYGYSLLGGT
-380 LTNTADGIINSVGRE
+380 LTNTADGIINAVGKVGE
-395 SECKNNRGYSSG
+395 EDTVGNNKL
-407 VNISKE
+407 KE
-413 SVLNNNGAINATGW
+413 FAAINV
-427 YGPGMSL
+427 S
-434 EGVVNNYGTINTVGN
+434 NIFDNYGTVNAMGK
-449 GQGNGVGLLI
+449 GYGSGMLI
-459 RGQFNNNGVLST
+459 DIGGVL
-471 LSTYYYDVL
+471 
-480 IGYGK
+480 
-485 TARLDNDGIINGGN
+485 
-499 IYIDVGSLF
+499 
-508 NNQNGVINIGSMHD
+508 
-522 SGANGYTHI
+522 
-531 GSGAKLENYGTINI
+531 
-545 KSQSH
+545 
-550 FALYRQVV
+550 
-558 YEPPEPGSDDE
+558 
-569 PKFLGEG
+569 
-576 YFIQSASTAR
+576 
-586 INGNLL
+586 
-592 AFAELKESSTVA
+592 
-604 PMPTNYLVSNTKKL
+604 
-618 DNVSFSGTK
+618 
-627 STFQIGEMA
+627 
-636 TFLQS
+636 
-641 GITGGTIHITD
+641 
-652 DDWAASVQQAI
+652 
-663 TEAIYGTGVGKDV
+663 
-676 AITFAGTG
+676 
-684 TRGDGFTSGGYTVAA
+684 
-699 TESFLGKGNEGAI
+699 
-712 LYESD
+712 
-717 LVSEKPNLVIGNGGD
+717 
-732 ITKSFG
+732 
-738 YRTITGTDTI
+738 
-748 TVKDGLELTLVGK
+748 
-761 GENDYVATGALT
+761 
-773 LAGGTLN
+773 
-780 LGVDNAAVTLNA
+780 
-792 GKLKDVTFGEGGK
+792 
-805 LNVVKGNYTIEN
+805 
-817 AKGTIGYNGFKL
+817 
-829 AAGTTLNLHGNDLVI
+829 
-844 QPDNN
+844 
-849 NDGDATGGYIGLGG
+849 
-863 VVNNHGRLTANGGAK
+863 NNHGRLTVDGGQVP
-878 SFEGAG
+878 FQGAG
-884 LRVIGKLNNYGTIDI
+884 LFVVGKLNNYGI
-899 FAKRGLGAVV
+899 ACSSSGNGRGVIV
-909 DGGELTN
+909 DGGEVTN
-916 YGSVTTFGDLISAPP
+916 YGSMTTIGDATEQYGNGERL
-931 QPGTGALLPTSDSGF
+931 GLLLPNAGAGF
-946 SIQTGKFINKSG
+946 TIYAGKFTNKSG
-958 SVFMATGGHS
+958 SSLTTTGGDTPLS
-968 PGSTGISVGGS
+968 YGFLIEDS
-979 STFVNEDGAE
+979 SIFVNEDGAE
-989 VIAAGGEGGAWGAYG
+989 VIAIARARGVAGFNNQGQ
-1004 FVLSGDALFVN
+1004 FIN

-1024 KAVSNANRSVLNAF
+1024 KALTAF
-1038 YGSNLKQAESSASIS
+1038 QGNNLKQAESSASIS

-1058 FADYQT
+1058 FADYQAV
-1064 ATDDV
+1064 ATDYV
-1069 GEGIASIGGSDTSAF
+1069 ASIGASDTSAF
-1084 IEVTSDGG
+1084 LEVTSDGG
-1092 INQLASFL
+1092 IKQLASFL
-1100 GTGISGGTIH
+1100 GSGISGGTIH

-1141 GGTGNLGFEGK
+1141 GGTGNQGFEGK

-1262 VAKTGVMSVAAVDGL
+1262 LAKTGVMSVAAVDGL

-1391 QLVIGIVAKISY
+1391 QLVIGIVAKVSY

-1444 ALMMLTDD
+1444 ALIMLTDD
-1452 DRALPDEA
+1452 ERALPDEA

-1497 RAAREAARVHRTI
+1497 RVAREAARVHRTI

-1579 VLSAGTGNV
+1579 VLSAGTGNA

-1651 GSMTVTPYA
+1651 GGMTVTPYA
-1660 GWRVLGIDHEDAA
+1660 GWRVLGLDHEDAA
-1673 SRVVVH
+1673 NRVVVH

-1702 DVAYVPTLGDKKIRI
+1702 DVAYVPTFGDKKIRI

-1726 AGNNA
+1726 AGDNA

>member
-1 MNRIYKRIWNAA
+1 M
-13 RGCWVVVSEA
+13 V
-23 AGIGQTRGCGKKA
+23 
-36 VAAVVVCL
+36 
-44 MAGMSGGAWAT
+44 
-55 GGVTPEPVDTD
+55 
-66 LPDPDKPEDLSTK
+66 
-79 WAGDFTPEMNN
+79 N
-90 IYLTGLKRIEVK
+90 IYLTDSKIDVK
-102 YENGKTKLF
+102 YENGEKKNF

-141 NFENKGRY
+141 DFENKGRY

-158 SDHEH
+158 SEHEL

-176 GTFDNYGTVFSGAN
+176 GTFDNYGTVFSDAN

-240 ILQNNPI
+240 ILQNTPI

-298 VVAGEKSF
+298 VVAGGTSF
-306 LNGSTGKFDTDAGV
+306 LNDSTGKFDTDAGV
-320 GFKFEGGTINNKGK
+320 GFKFEGGTINNKGQ
-334 IDINQSGDPRNLA
+334 IDINQSGNPMNQA
-347 FVQTSGELTNSGTL
+347 FVQTGGELTNSGIL
-361 NSKAS
+361 NSKCG
-366 NEYFAHGYSLLGGT
+366 NEYFAYGYSLLGGT
-380 LTNTADGIINSVGRE
+380 LTNTADGIINAVGKVGE
-395 SECKNNRGYSSG
+395 ADTVGSNKL
-407 VNISKE
+407 KE
-413 SVLNNNGAINATGW
+413 FAAINV
-427 YGPGMSL
+427 SSIFD
-434 EGVVNNYGTINTVGN
+434 NYGTVNAMGK
-449 GQGNGVGLLI
+449 GYGSGMLI
-459 RGQFNNNGVLST
+459 DIGGVL
-471 LSTYYYDVL
+471 
-480 IGYGK
+480 
-485 TARLDNDGIINGGN
+485 
-499 IYIDVGSLF
+499 
-508 NNQNGVINIGSMHD
+508 
-522 SGANGYTHI
+522 
-531 GSGAKLENYGTINI
+531 
-545 KSQSH
+545 
-550 FALYRQVV
+550 
-558 YEPPEPGSDDE
+558 
-569 PKFLGEG
+569 
-576 YFIQSASTAR
+576 
-586 INGNLL
+586 
-592 AFAELKESSTVA
+592 
-604 PMPTNYLVSNTKKL
+604 
-618 DNVSFSGTK
+618 
-627 STFQIGEMA
+627 
-636 TFLQS
+636 
-641 GITGGTIHITD
+641 
-652 DDWAASVQQAI
+652 
-663 TEAIYGTGVGKDV
+663 
-676 AITFAGTG
+676 
-684 TRGDGFTSGGYTVAA
+684 
-699 TESFLGKGNEGAI
+699 
-712 LYESD
+712 
-717 LVSEKPNLVIGNGGD
+717 
-732 ITKSFG
+732 
-738 YRTITGTDTI
+738 
-748 TVKDGLELTLVGK
+748 
-761 GENDYVATGALT
+761 
-773 LAGGTLN
+773 
-780 LGVDNAAVTLNA
+780 
-792 GKLKDVTFGEGGK
+792 
-805 LNVVKGNYTIEN
+805 
-817 AKGTIGYNGFKL
+817 
-829 AAGTTLNLHGNDLVI
+829 
-844 QPDNN
+844 
-849 NDGDATGGYIGLGG
+849 
-863 VVNNHGRLTANGGAK
+863 NNHGRLTVDGGQVP
-878 SFEGAG
+878 FQGAG
-884 LRVIGKLNNYGTIDI
+884 LFVVGKLNNYGI
-899 FAKRGLGAVV
+899 ACSSSGNGRGVIV
-909 DGGELTN
+909 DGGEVTN
-916 YGSVTTFGDLISAPP
+916 YGSMTTIGDATEQYGNGERL
-931 QPGTGALLPTSDSGF
+931 GLLLPNAGAGF
-946 SIQTGKFINKSG
+946 TIYAGKFTNKSG
-958 SVFMATGGHS
+958 SSLTTTGGDTPLS
-968 PGSTGISVGGS
+968 YGFLIEDS
-979 STFVNEDGAE
+979 SIFVNEDGAE
-989 VIAAGGEGGAWGAYG
+989 VIAIARARGVAGFNNQGQ
-1004 FVLSGDALFVN
+1004 FIN

-1024 KAVSNANRSVLNAF
+1024 KALTAF
-1038 YGSNLKQAESSASIS
+1038 QGNNLKQAESSASIS

-1058 FADYQT
+1058 FADYQAV
-1064 ATDDV
+1064 ATDYV
-1069 GEGIASIGGSDTSAF
+1069 ASIGASDTSAF
-1084 IEVTSDGG
+1084 LEVTSDGG
-1092 INQLASFL
+1092 IKQLASFL
-1100 GTGISGGTIH
+1100 GSGISGGTIH

-1136 VTITF
+1136 VNITF
-1141 GGTGNLGFEGK
+1141 GGTGNQGFEGK
-1152 KKVIDIAHARNFLKT
+1152 KKVIDIAHARNFQKT

-1262 VAKTGVMSVAAVDGL
+1262 LAKTGVMSVAAVDGL

-1391 QLVIGIVAKISY
+1391 QLVIGIVAKVSY

-1452 DRALPDEA
+1452 ERALPDEA

-1497 RAAREAARVHRTI
+1497 RVAREAARVHRTI

-1651 GSMTVTPYA
+1651 GGMTVTPYA
-1660 GWRVLGIDHEDAA
+1660 GWRVLGLDHEDAA
-1673 SRVVVH
+1673 NRVVVH

-1702 DVAYVPTLGDKKIRI
+1702 DVAYVPTFGDKKIRI

-1726 AGNNA
+1726 AGDNA

>member
-1 MNRIYKRIWNAA
+1 MNRIYKRIWNAT

-36 VAAVVVCL
+36 AVAAVVCL

-55 GGVTPEPVDTD
+55 GGVTSDPVDPD
-66 LPDPDKPEDLSTK
+66 LPDPDKPESLATK
-79 WAGDFTPEMNN
+79 WAGDFTPEMVN
-90 IYLTGLKRIEVK
+90 IYLTDSKIDVK
-102 YENGKTKLF
+102 YENGEKKNF

-141 NFENKGRY
+141 DFENKGRY

-158 SDHEH
+158 SEHEL

-240 ILQNNPI
+240 ILQNTPI

-298 VVAGEKSF
+298 VVAGGTSF
-306 LNGSTGKFDTDAGV
+306 LNDSTGKFDTDAGV
-320 GFKFEGGTINNKGK
+320 GFKFEGGTINNKGQ
-334 IDINQSGDPRNLA
+334 IDINQSGNPMNQA
-347 FVQTSGELTNSGTL
+347 FVQTGGELTNYGIL
-361 NSKAS
+361 NSKCG
-366 NEYFAHGYSLLGGT
+366 NEYFAYGYSLLGGT
-380 LTNTADGIINSVGRE
+380 LTNTADGIINAVGKVGE
-395 SECKNNRGYSSG
+395 EDTVGNNKL
-407 VNISKE
+407 KE
-413 SVLNNNGAINATGW
+413 FAAINV
-427 YGPGMSL
+427 S
-434 EGVVNNYGTINTVGN
+434 NIFDNYGTVNAMGK
-449 GQGNGVGLLI
+449 GYGSGMLI
-459 RGQFNNNGVLST
+459 DIGGVL
-471 LSTYYYDVL
+471 
-480 IGYGK
+480 
-485 TARLDNDGIINGGN
+485 
-499 IYIDVGSLF
+499 
-508 NNQNGVINIGSMHD
+508 
-522 SGANGYTHI
+522 
-531 GSGAKLENYGTINI
+531 
-545 KSQSH
+545 
-550 FALYRQVV
+550 
-558 YEPPEPGSDDE
+558 
-569 PKFLGEG
+569 
-576 YFIQSASTAR
+576 
-586 INGNLL
+586 
-592 AFAELKESSTVA
+592 
-604 PMPTNYLVSNTKKL
+604 
-618 DNVSFSGTK
+618 
-627 STFQIGEMA
+627 
-636 TFLQS
+636 
-641 GITGGTIHITD
+641 
-652 DDWAASVQQAI
+652 
-663 TEAIYGTGVGKDV
+663 
-676 AITFAGTG
+676 
-684 TRGDGFTSGGYTVAA
+684 
-699 TESFLGKGNEGAI
+699 
-712 LYESD
+712 
-717 LVSEKPNLVIGNGGD
+717 
-732 ITKSFG
+732 
-738 YRTITGTDTI
+738 
-748 TVKDGLELTLVGK
+748 
-761 GENDYVATGALT
+761 
-773 LAGGTLN
+773 
-780 LGVDNAAVTLNA
+780 
-792 GKLKDVTFGEGGK
+792 
-805 LNVVKGNYTIEN
+805 
-817 AKGTIGYNGFKL
+817 
-829 AAGTTLNLHGNDLVI
+829 
-844 QPDNN
+844 
-849 NDGDATGGYIGLGG
+849 
-863 VVNNHGRLTANGGAK
+863 NNHGRLTVDGGQVP
-878 SFEGAG
+878 FQGAG
-884 LRVIGKLNNYGTIDI
+884 LFVVGKLNNYGITCSSSGNG
-899 FAKRGLGAVV
+899 RGVIV
-909 DGGELTN
+909 DGGEVTN
-916 YGSVTTFGDLISAPP
+916 YGSMTTIGDATEQYGNGERL
-931 QPGTGALLPTSDSGF
+931 GLLLPNAGAGF
-946 SIQTGKFINKSG
+946 TIYAGKFTNKSG
-958 SVFMATGGHS
+958 SSLTTTGGDTPLS
-968 PGSTGISVGGS
+968 YGFLIEDS
-979 STFVNEDGAE
+979 SIFVNEDGAE
-989 VIAAGGEGGAWGAYG
+989 VIAIARARGVAGFNNQGQ
-1004 FVLSGDALFVN
+1004 FIN

-1024 KAVSNANRSVLNAF
+1024 KALTAF
-1038 YGSNLKQAESSASIS
+1038 QGNNLKQAESSASIS

-1058 FADYQT
+1058 FADYQAV
-1064 ATDDV
+1064 ATDYV
-1069 GEGIASIGGSDTSAF
+1069 ASIGASDTSAF
-1084 IEVTSDGG
+1084 LEVTSDGG
-1092 INQLASFL
+1092 IKQLASFL
-1100 GTGISGGTIH
+1100 GSGISGGTIH

-1141 GGTGNLGFEGK
+1141 GGTGNQGFEGK

-1220 DGTKLAGDAT
+1220 
-1230 GSVTIAD
+1230 
-1237 GTLNLGYQHELTK
+1237 YQHELTK

-1262 VAKTGVMSVAAVDGL
+1262 LAKTGVMSVAAVDGL
-1277 YEIGEKLT
+1277 YEIAEKLT

-1391 QLVIGIVAKISY
+1391 QLVIGIVAKVSY

-1476 AASESKAPIRTIE
+1476 VASESKAPIRTIE

-1497 RAAREAARVHRTI
+1497 RAAREAALVHRTI

-1651 GSMTVTPYA
+1651 GGMTVTPYA
-1660 GWRVLGIDHEDAA
+1660 GWRVLGLDHEDAA
-1673 SRVVVH
+1673 NRVVVH

-1702 DVAYVPTLGDKKIRI
+1702 DVAYVPTFGDKKIRI

-1726 AGNNA
+1726 AGDNA

>member
-1 MNRIYKRIWNAA
+1 MNRIYKRIWNAT

-36 VAAVVVCL
+36 AVAAVVCL

-55 GGVTPEPVDTD
+55 GGVTSDPVDPD
-66 LPDPDKPEDLSTK
+66 LPDPDKPESLATK
-79 WAGDFTPEMNN
+79 WAGDFTPEMVN
-90 IYLTGLKRIEVK
+90 IYLTDSKIDVK
-102 YENGKTKLF
+102 YENGEKKNF

-141 NFENKGRY
+141 DFENKGRY

-158 SDHEH
+158 SEHEL

-240 ILQNNPI
+240 ILQNTPI

-298 VVAGEKSF
+298 VVAGGTSF
-306 LNGSTGKFDTDAGV
+306 LNDSTGKFDTDAGV
-320 GFKFEGGTINNKGK
+320 GFKFEGGTINNKGQ
-334 IDINQSGDPRNLA
+334 IDINQSGNPMNQA
-347 FVQTSGELTNSGTL
+347 FVQTGGELTNSGIL
-361 NSKAS
+361 NSKCG
-366 NEYFAHGYSLLGGT
+366 NEYFAYGYSLLGGT
-380 LTNTADGIINSVGRE
+380 LTNTADGIINAVGKVGE
-395 SECKNNRGYSSG
+395 EDTVGNNKL
-407 VNISKE
+407 KE
-413 SVLNNNGAINATGW
+413 FAAINV
-427 YGPGMSL
+427 S
-434 EGVVNNYGTINTVGN
+434 NIFDNYGTVNAMGK
-449 GQGNGVGLLI
+449 GYGSGMLI
-459 RGQFNNNGVLST
+459 DIGGVL
-471 LSTYYYDVL
+471 
-480 IGYGK
+480 
-485 TARLDNDGIINGGN
+485 
-499 IYIDVGSLF
+499 
-508 NNQNGVINIGSMHD
+508 
-522 SGANGYTHI
+522 
-531 GSGAKLENYGTINI
+531 
-545 KSQSH
+545 
-550 FALYRQVV
+550 
-558 YEPPEPGSDDE
+558 
-569 PKFLGEG
+569 
-576 YFIQSASTAR
+576 
-586 INGNLL
+586 
-592 AFAELKESSTVA
+592 
-604 PMPTNYLVSNTKKL
+604 
-618 DNVSFSGTK
+618 
-627 STFQIGEMA
+627 
-636 TFLQS
+636 
-641 GITGGTIHITD
+641 
-652 DDWAASVQQAI
+652 
-663 TEAIYGTGVGKDV
+663 
-676 AITFAGTG
+676 
-684 TRGDGFTSGGYTVAA
+684 
-699 TESFLGKGNEGAI
+699 
-712 LYESD
+712 
-717 LVSEKPNLVIGNGGD
+717 
-732 ITKSFG
+732 
-738 YRTITGTDTI
+738 
-748 TVKDGLELTLVGK
+748 
-761 GENDYVATGALT
+761 
-773 LAGGTLN
+773 
-780 LGVDNAAVTLNA
+780 
-792 GKLKDVTFGEGGK
+792 
-805 LNVVKGNYTIEN
+805 
-817 AKGTIGYNGFKL
+817 
-829 AAGTTLNLHGNDLVI
+829 
-844 QPDNN
+844 
-849 NDGDATGGYIGLGG
+849 
-863 VVNNHGRLTANGGAK
+863 NNHGRLTVDGGQVP
-878 SFEGAG
+878 FQGAG
-884 LRVIGKLNNYGTIDI
+884 LFVVGKLNNYGITCSSSGNG
-899 FAKRGLGAVV
+899 RGVIV
-909 DGGELTN
+909 DGGEVTN
-916 YGSVTTFGDLISAPP
+916 YGSMTTIGDATEQYGNGERL
-931 QPGTGALLPTSDSGF
+931 GLLLPNAGAGF
-946 SIQTGKFINKSG
+946 TIYAGKFTNKSG
-958 SVFMATGGHS
+958 SSLTTTGGDTPLS
-968 PGSTGISVGGS
+968 YGFLIEDS
-979 STFVNEDGAE
+979 SIFVNEDGAE
-989 VIAAGGEGGAWGAYG
+989 VIAIARARGVAGFNNQGQ
-1004 FVLSGDALFVN
+1004 FIN
-1015 AGKLTLQAT
+1015 AGKLTLQTT
-1024 KAVSNANRSVLNAF
+1024 KALTAF
-1038 YGSNLKQAESSASIS
+1038 QGNNLKQAESSASIS

-1058 FADYQT
+1058 FADYKAV
-1064 ATDDV
+1064 ATDYV
-1069 GEGIASIGGSDTSAF
+1069 ASIGASDTSAF
-1084 IEVTSDGG
+1084 LEVTSDGG
-1092 INQLASFL
+1092 IKQLASFL
-1100 GTGISGGTIH
+1100 GSGISGGTIH

-1141 GGTGNLGFEGK
+1141 GGTGNQGFEGK

-1262 VAKTGVMSVAAVDGL
+1262 LAKTGVMSVAAVDGL
-1277 YEIGEKLT
+1277 YEIAEKLT

-1391 QLVIGIVAKISY
+1391 QLVIGIVAKVSY

-1470 GEGEET
+1470 GEGEGEET
-1476 AASESKAPIRTIE
+1476 VASESKAPIRTIE

-1497 RAAREAARVHRTI
+1497 RAAREAALVHRTI

-1651 GSMTVTPYA
+1651 GGMTVTPYA
-1660 GWRVLGIDHEDAA
+1660 GWRVLGLDHEDAA
-1673 SRVVVH
+1673 NRVVVH

-1702 DVAYVPTLGDKKIRI
+1702 DVAYVPTFGDKKIRI

-1726 AGNNA
+1726 AGDNA

>member
-1 MNRIYKRIWNAA
+1 MNRIYKRIWNAT

-36 VAAVVVCL
+36 AVAAVVCL

-55 GGVTPEPVDTD
+55 GGVTSDPVDPD
-66 LPDPDKPEDLSTK
+66 LPDPDKPESLATK
-79 WAGDFTPEMNN
+79 WAGDFTPEMVN
-90 IYLTGLKRIEVK
+90 IYLTDSKIDVK
-102 YENGKTKLF
+102 YENGEKKNF

-141 NFENKGRY
+141 DFENKGRY

-158 SDHEH
+158 SEHEL

-240 ILQNNPI
+240 ILQNTPI

-298 VVAGEKSF
+298 VVAGGTSF
-306 LNGSTGKFDTDAGV
+306 LNDSTGKFDTDAGV
-320 GFKFEGGTINNKGK
+320 GFKFEGGTINNKGQ
-334 IDINQSGDPRNLA
+334 IDINQSGNPMNQA
-347 FVQTSGELTNSGTL
+347 FVQTGGELTNSGIL
-361 NSKAS
+361 NSKCG
-366 NEYFAHGYSLLGGT
+366 NEYFAYGYSLLGGT
-380 LTNTADGIINSVGRE
+380 LTNTADGIINAVGKVGE
-395 SECKNNRGYSSG
+395 EDTVGNNKL
-407 VNISKE
+407 KE
-413 SVLNNNGAINATGW
+413 FAAINV
-427 YGPGMSL
+427 S
-434 EGVVNNYGTINTVGN
+434 NIFDNYGTVNAMGK
-449 GQGNGVGLLI
+449 GYGSGMLI
-459 RGQFNNNGVLST
+459 DIGGVL
-471 LSTYYYDVL
+471 
-480 IGYGK
+480 
-485 TARLDNDGIINGGN
+485 
-499 IYIDVGSLF
+499 
-508 NNQNGVINIGSMHD
+508 
-522 SGANGYTHI
+522 
-531 GSGAKLENYGTINI
+531 
-545 KSQSH
+545 
-550 FALYRQVV
+550 
-558 YEPPEPGSDDE
+558 
-569 PKFLGEG
+569 
-576 YFIQSASTAR
+576 
-586 INGNLL
+586 
-592 AFAELKESSTVA
+592 
-604 PMPTNYLVSNTKKL
+604 
-618 DNVSFSGTK
+618 
-627 STFQIGEMA
+627 
-636 TFLQS
+636 
-641 GITGGTIHITD
+641 
-652 DDWAASVQQAI
+652 
-663 TEAIYGTGVGKDV
+663 
-676 AITFAGTG
+676 
-684 TRGDGFTSGGYTVAA
+684 
-699 TESFLGKGNEGAI
+699 
-712 LYESD
+712 
-717 LVSEKPNLVIGNGGD
+717 
-732 ITKSFG
+732 
-738 YRTITGTDTI
+738 
-748 TVKDGLELTLVGK
+748 
-761 GENDYVATGALT
+761 
-773 LAGGTLN
+773 
-780 LGVDNAAVTLNA
+780 
-792 GKLKDVTFGEGGK
+792 
-805 LNVVKGNYTIEN
+805 
-817 AKGTIGYNGFKL
+817 
-829 AAGTTLNLHGNDLVI
+829 
-844 QPDNN
+844 
-849 NDGDATGGYIGLGG
+849 
-863 VVNNHGRLTANGGAK
+863 NNHGRLTVDGGQVP
-878 SFEGAG
+878 FQGAG
-884 LRVIGKLNNYGTIDI
+884 LFVVGKLNNYGITCSSSGNG
-899 FAKRGLGAVV
+899 RGVIV
-909 DGGELTN
+909 DGGEVTN
-916 YGSVTTFGDLISAPP
+916 YGSMTTIGDATEQYGNGERL
-931 QPGTGALLPTSDSGF
+931 GLLLPNAGAGF
-946 SIQTGKFINKSG
+946 TIYAGKFTNKSG
-958 SVFMATGGHS
+958 SSLTTTGGDTPLS
-968 PGSTGISVGGS
+968 YGFLIEDS
-979 STFVNEDGAE
+979 SIFVNEDGAE
-989 VIAAGGEGGAWGAYG
+989 VIAIARARGVAGFNNQGQ
-1004 FVLSGDALFVN
+1004 FIN

-1024 KAVSNANRSVLNAF
+1024 KALTAF
-1038 YGSNLKQAESSASIS
+1038 QGNNLKQAESSASIS

-1058 FADYQT
+1058 FADYKAV
-1064 ATDDV
+1064 ATDYV
-1069 GEGIASIGGSDTSAF
+1069 ASIGASDTSAF
-1084 IEVTSDGG
+1084 LEVTSDGG
-1092 INQLASFL
+1092 IKQLASFL
-1100 GTGISGGTIH
+1100 GSGISGGTIH

-1141 GGTGNLGFEGK
+1141 GGTGNQGFEGK

-1262 VAKTGVMSVAAVDGL
+1262 LAKTGVMSVAAVDGL
-1277 YEIGEKLT
+1277 YEIAEKLT

-1391 QLVIGIVAKISY
+1391 QLVIGIVAKVSY

-1470 GEGEET
+1470 GEGEGEET
-1476 AASESKAPIRTIE
+1476 VASESKAPIRTIE

-1497 RAAREAARVHRTI
+1497 RAAREAALVHRTI

-1651 GSMTVTPYA
+1651 GGMTVTPYA
-1660 GWRVLGIDHEDAA
+1660 GWRVLGLDHEDAA
-1673 SRVVVH
+1673 NRVVVH

-1702 DVAYVPTLGDKKIRI
+1702 DVAYVPTFGDKKIRI

-1726 AGNNA
+1726 AGDNA

>member
-1 MNRIYKRIWNAA
+1 MNRIYKRIWNAT

-36 VAAVVVCL
+36 AVAAVVCL

-55 GGVTPEPVDTD
+55 GGVTSDPVDPD
-66 LPDPDKPEDLSTK
+66 LPDPDKPESLATK
-79 WAGDFTPEMNN
+79 WAGDFTPEMVN
-90 IYLTGLKRIEVK
+90 IYLTDSKIDVK
-102 YENGKTKLF
+102 YENGEKKNF

-141 NFENKGRY
+141 DFENKGRY

-158 SDHEH
+158 SEHEL

-240 ILQNNPI
+240 ILQNTPI

-298 VVAGEKSF
+298 VVAGGTSF
-306 LNGSTGKFDTDAGV
+306 LNDSTGKFDTDAGV
-320 GFKFEGGTINNKGK
+320 GFKFEGGIINNKGQ
-334 IDINQSGDPRNLA
+334 IDINQSGNPMNLA
-347 FVQTSGELTNSGTL
+347 FVQTGGELTNSGIL
-361 NSKAS
+361 NSKGS
-366 NEYFAHGYSLLGGT
+366 NEYFAYGYSLLGGT
-380 LTNTADGIINSVGRE
+380 LTNTADGIINAVGKVGE
-395 SECKNNRGYSSG
+395 ADTVGSNKL
-407 VNISKE
+407 KE
-413 SVLNNNGAINATGW
+413 FAAINV
-427 YGPGMSL
+427 SSIFD
-434 EGVVNNYGTINTVGN
+434 NYGTVNAMGK
-449 GQGNGVGLLI
+449 GYGSGMLI
-459 RGQFNNNGVLST
+459 DIGGVL
-471 LSTYYYDVL
+471 
-480 IGYGK
+480 
-485 TARLDNDGIINGGN
+485 
-499 IYIDVGSLF
+499 
-508 NNQNGVINIGSMHD
+508 
-522 SGANGYTHI
+522 
-531 GSGAKLENYGTINI
+531 
-545 KSQSH
+545 
-550 FALYRQVV
+550 
-558 YEPPEPGSDDE
+558 
-569 PKFLGEG
+569 
-576 YFIQSASTAR
+576 
-586 INGNLL
+586 
-592 AFAELKESSTVA
+592 
-604 PMPTNYLVSNTKKL
+604 
-618 DNVSFSGTK
+618 
-627 STFQIGEMA
+627 
-636 TFLQS
+636 
-641 GITGGTIHITD
+641 
-652 DDWAASVQQAI
+652 
-663 TEAIYGTGVGKDV
+663 
-676 AITFAGTG
+676 
-684 TRGDGFTSGGYTVAA
+684 
-699 TESFLGKGNEGAI
+699 
-712 LYESD
+712 
-717 LVSEKPNLVIGNGGD
+717 
-732 ITKSFG
+732 
-738 YRTITGTDTI
+738 
-748 TVKDGLELTLVGK
+748 
-761 GENDYVATGALT
+761 
-773 LAGGTLN
+773 
-780 LGVDNAAVTLNA
+780 
-792 GKLKDVTFGEGGK
+792 
-805 LNVVKGNYTIEN
+805 
-817 AKGTIGYNGFKL
+817 
-829 AAGTTLNLHGNDLVI
+829 
-844 QPDNN
+844 
-849 NDGDATGGYIGLGG
+849 
-863 VVNNHGRLTANGGAK
+863 NNHGRLTVDGGQVP
-878 SFEGAG
+878 FQGAG
-884 LRVIGKLNNYGTIDI
+884 LFVVGKLNNYGITRSSSGNG
-899 FAKRGLGAVV
+899 RGVIV
-909 DGGELTN
+909 DGGEVTN
-916 YGSVTTFGDLISAPP
+916 YGSMTTIGDATEQYGNGERL
-931 QPGTGALLPTSDSGF
+931 GLLLPNAGAGF
-946 SIQTGKFINKSG
+946 TIYAGKFTNKSG
-958 SVFMATGGHS
+958 SSLTTTGGDTPLS
-968 PGSTGISVGGS
+968 YGFLIEDS
-979 STFVNEDGAE
+979 SIFVNEDGAE
-989 VIAAGGEGGAWGAYG
+989 VIAIARARGVAGFNNQGQ
-1004 FVLSGDALFVN
+1004 FIN

-1024 KAVSNANRSVLNAF
+1024 KALTAF
-1038 YGSNLKQAESSASIS
+1038 QGNNLKQAESSASIS

-1058 FADYQT
+1058 FADYQAV
-1064 ATDDV
+1064 ATDYV
-1069 GEGIASIGGSDTSAF
+1069 ASIGASDTSAF
-1084 IEVTSDGG
+1084 LEVTSDGG
-1092 INQLASFL
+1092 IKQLASFL
-1100 GTGISGGTIH
+1100 GSGISGGTIH

-1136 VTITF
+1136 VNITF
-1141 GGTGNLGFEGK
+1141 GGTGNQGFEGK
-1152 KKVIDIAHARNFLKT
+1152 KKVIDIAHARNFQKT

-1262 VAKTGVMSVAAVDGL
+1262 LAKTGVMSVAAVDGL
-1277 YEIGEKLT
+1277 YEIAEKLT

-1391 QLVIGIVAKISY
+1391 QLVIGIVAKVSY

-1470 GEGEET
+1470 GEGEGEET
-1476 AASESKAPIRTIE
+1476 VASESKAPIRTIE

-1497 RAAREAARVHRTI
+1497 RAAREAALVHRTI

-1651 GSMTVTPYA
+1651 GGMTVTPYA
-1660 GWRVLGIDHEDAA
+1660 GWRVLGLDHEDAA
-1673 SRVVVH
+1673 NRVVVH

-1702 DVAYVPTLGDKKIRI
+1702 DVAYVPTFGDKKIRI

-1726 AGNNA
+1726 AGDNA

>member
-1 MNRIYKRIWNAA
+1 MNRIYKRIWNAT

-36 VAAVVVCL
+36 AVAAVVCL

-55 GGVTPEPVDTD
+55 GGVTSDPVDPD
-66 LPDPDKPEDLSTK
+66 LPDPDKPESLATK
-79 WAGDFTPEMNN
+79 WAGDFTPEMVN
-90 IYLTGLKRIEVK
+90 IYLTDSKIDVK
-102 YENGKTKLF
+102 YENGEKKNF

-141 NFENKGRY
+141 DFENKGRY

-158 SDHEH
+158 SEHEL

-240 ILQNNPI
+240 ILQNTPI

-298 VVAGEKSF
+298 VVAGGTSF
-306 LNGSTGKFDTDAGV
+306 LNDSTGKFDTDAGV
-320 GFKFEGGTINNKGK
+320 GFKFEGGIINNKGQ
-334 IDINQSGDPRNLA
+334 IDINQSGNPMNLA
-347 FVQTSGELTNSGTL
+347 FVQTGGELTNSGIL
-361 NSKAS
+361 NSKGS
-366 NEYFAHGYSLLGGT
+366 NEYFAYGYSLLGGT
-380 LTNTADGIINSVGRE
+380 LTNTADGIINAVGKVGE
-395 SECKNNRGYSSG
+395 ADTVGSNKL
-407 VNISKE
+407 KE
-413 SVLNNNGAINATGW
+413 FAAINV
-427 YGPGMSL
+427 SSIFD
-434 EGVVNNYGTINTVGN
+434 NYGTVNAMGK
-449 GQGNGVGLLI
+449 GYGSGMLI
-459 RGQFNNNGVLST
+459 DIGGVL
-471 LSTYYYDVL
+471 
-480 IGYGK
+480 
-485 TARLDNDGIINGGN
+485 
-499 IYIDVGSLF
+499 
-508 NNQNGVINIGSMHD
+508 
-522 SGANGYTHI
+522 
-531 GSGAKLENYGTINI
+531 
-545 KSQSH
+545 
-550 FALYRQVV
+550 
-558 YEPPEPGSDDE
+558 
-569 PKFLGEG
+569 
-576 YFIQSASTAR
+576 
-586 INGNLL
+586 
-592 AFAELKESSTVA
+592 
-604 PMPTNYLVSNTKKL
+604 
-618 DNVSFSGTK
+618 
-627 STFQIGEMA
+627 
-636 TFLQS
+636 
-641 GITGGTIHITD
+641 
-652 DDWAASVQQAI
+652 
-663 TEAIYGTGVGKDV
+663 
-676 AITFAGTG
+676 
-684 TRGDGFTSGGYTVAA
+684 
-699 TESFLGKGNEGAI
+699 
-712 LYESD
+712 
-717 LVSEKPNLVIGNGGD
+717 
-732 ITKSFG
+732 
-738 YRTITGTDTI
+738 
-748 TVKDGLELTLVGK
+748 
-761 GENDYVATGALT
+761 
-773 LAGGTLN
+773 
-780 LGVDNAAVTLNA
+780 
-792 GKLKDVTFGEGGK
+792 
-805 LNVVKGNYTIEN
+805 
-817 AKGTIGYNGFKL
+817 
-829 AAGTTLNLHGNDLVI
+829 
-844 QPDNN
+844 
-849 NDGDATGGYIGLGG
+849 
-863 VVNNHGRLTANGGAK
+863 NNHGRLTVDGGQVP
-878 SFEGAG
+878 FQGAG
-884 LRVIGKLNNYGTIDI
+884 LFVVGKLNNYGITRSSSGNG
-899 FAKRGLGAVV
+899 RGVIV
-909 DGGELTN
+909 DGGEVTN
-916 YGSVTTFGDLISAPP
+916 YGSMTTIGDATEQYGNGERL
-931 QPGTGALLPTSDSGF
+931 GLLLPNAGAGF
-946 SIQTGKFINKSG
+946 TIYAGKFTNKSG
-958 SVFMATGGHS
+958 SSLTTTGGDTPLS
-968 PGSTGISVGGS
+968 YGFLIEDS
-979 STFVNEDGAE
+979 SIFVNEDGAE
-989 VIAAGGEGGAWGAYG
+989 VIAIARARGVAGFNNQGQ
-1004 FVLSGDALFVN
+1004 FIN

-1024 KAVSNANRSVLNAF
+1024 KALTAF
-1038 YGSNLKQAESSASIS
+1038 QGNNLKQAESSASIS

-1058 FADYQT
+1058 FADYQAV
-1064 ATDDV
+1064 ATDYV
-1069 GEGIASIGGSDTSAF
+1069 ASIGASDTSAF
-1084 IEVTSDGG
+1084 LEVTSDGG
-1092 INQLASFL
+1092 IKQLASFL
-1100 GTGISGGTIH
+1100 GSGISGGTIH

-1136 VTITF
+1136 VNITF
-1141 GGTGNLGFEGK
+1141 GGTGNQGFEGK
-1152 KKVIDIAHARNFLKT
+1152 KKVIDIAHARNFQKT

-1262 VAKTGVMSVAAVDGL
+1262 LAKTGVMSVAAVDGL
-1277 YEIGEKLT
+1277 YEIAEKLT

-1391 QLVIGIVAKISY
+1391 QLVIGIVAKVSY

-1470 GEGEET
+1470 GEGEGEET
-1476 AASESKAPIRTIE
+1476 VASESKAPIRTIE

-1497 RAAREAARVHRTI
+1497 RAAREAALVHRTI

-1651 GSMTVTPYA
+1651 GGMTVTPYA
-1660 GWRVLGIDHEDAA
+1660 GWRVLGLDHEDAA
-1673 SRVVVH
+1673 NRVVVH

-1702 DVAYVPTLGDKKIRI
+1702 DVAYVPTFGDKKIRI

-1726 AGNNA
+1726 AGDNA
-1731 MTYRVGISAEKNR
+1731 VTYRVGISAEKNR

>member
-13 RGCWVVVSEA
+13 RGCWIVVSEA

-36 VAAVVVCL
+36 VAAAVVCL

-55 GGVTPEPVDTD
+55 GGVTPEAVDTD
-66 LPDPDKPEDLSTK
+66 LPDPDKPEDFSTK
-79 WAGDFTPEMNN
+79 WSGDFTPEMNN
-90 IYLTGLKRIEVK
+90 IYLTGHKRIEVK
-102 YENGKTKLF
+102 YENEKTKLF

-190 GFKVGY
+190 GFKVRY

-203 TGVIKAI
+203 RGVIKAI

-240 ILQNNPI
+240 ILQNTPI

-298 VVAGEKSF
+298 VVAGGTSF
-306 LNGSTGKFDTDAGV
+306 FNDLTGKFDTDAGV
-320 GFKFEGGTINNKGK
+320 GFKFEGGTINNKGQ
-334 IDINQSGDPRNLA
+334 IDINQSGNPMNLA
-347 FVQTSGELTNSGTL
+347 FVQTGGELTNSGIL
-361 NSKAS
+361 NSKGS
-366 NEYFAHGYSLLGGT
+366 NEYFAYGYSLLGGT
-380 LTNTADGIINSVGRE
+380 LTNTADGIINAVGKVGE
-395 SECKNNRGYSSG
+395 ADTVGSNKL
-407 VNISKE
+407 KE
-413 SVLNNNGAINATGW
+413 FAAINV
-427 YGPGMSL
+427 SSIFD
-434 EGVVNNYGTINTVGN
+434 NYGTVNAMGK
-449 GQGNGVGLLI
+449 GYGSGMLI
-459 RGQFNNNGVLST
+459 DIGGVL
-471 LSTYYYDVL
+471 
-480 IGYGK
+480 
-485 TARLDNDGIINGGN
+485 
-499 IYIDVGSLF
+499 
-508 NNQNGVINIGSMHD
+508 
-522 SGANGYTHI
+522 
-531 GSGAKLENYGTINI
+531 
-545 KSQSH
+545 
-550 FALYRQVV
+550 
-558 YEPPEPGSDDE
+558 
-569 PKFLGEG
+569 
-576 YFIQSASTAR
+576 
-586 INGNLL
+586 
-592 AFAELKESSTVA
+592 
-604 PMPTNYLVSNTKKL
+604 
-618 DNVSFSGTK
+618 
-627 STFQIGEMA
+627 
-636 TFLQS
+636 
-641 GITGGTIHITD
+641 
-652 DDWAASVQQAI
+652 
-663 TEAIYGTGVGKDV
+663 
-676 AITFAGTG
+676 
-684 TRGDGFTSGGYTVAA
+684 
-699 TESFLGKGNEGAI
+699 
-712 LYESD
+712 
-717 LVSEKPNLVIGNGGD
+717 
-732 ITKSFG
+732 
-738 YRTITGTDTI
+738 
-748 TVKDGLELTLVGK
+748 
-761 GENDYVATGALT
+761 
-773 LAGGTLN
+773 
-780 LGVDNAAVTLNA
+780 
-792 GKLKDVTFGEGGK
+792 
-805 LNVVKGNYTIEN
+805 
-817 AKGTIGYNGFKL
+817 
-829 AAGTTLNLHGNDLVI
+829 
-844 QPDNN
+844 
-849 NDGDATGGYIGLGG
+849 
-863 VVNNHGRLTANGGAK
+863 NNHGRLTVDGGQVP
-878 SFEGAG
+878 FQGAG
-884 LRVIGKLNNYGTIDI
+884 LFVVGKLNNYGITRSSSGNG
-899 FAKRGLGAVV
+899 RGVIV
-909 DGGELTN
+909 DGGEVTN
-916 YGSVTTFGDLISAPP
+916 YGSMTTIGDATEQYGNGERL
-931 QPGTGALLPTSDSGF
+931 GLLLPNAGVGF
-946 SIQTGKFINKSG
+946 TIYAGKFTNKSG
-958 SVFMATGGHS
+958 SSLTTTGGDTPLS
-968 PGSTGISVGGS
+968 YGFLIEDS
-979 STFVNEDGAE
+979 SIFVNEDGAE
-989 VIAAGGEGGAWGAYG
+989 VIAIARARGVAGFNNQGQ
-1004 FVLSGDALFVN
+1004 FIN

-1024 KAVSNANRSVLNAF
+1024 KALTAF
-1038 YGSNLKQAESSASIS
+1038 QGNNLKQAESSASIS

-1058 FADYQT
+1058 FADYQAV
-1064 ATDDV
+1064 ATDYV
-1069 GEGIASIGGSDTSAF
+1069 ASIGASDTSAF
-1084 IEVTSDGG
+1084 LEVTSDGG
-1092 INQLASFL
+1092 IKQLASFL
-1100 GTGISGGTIH
+1100 GSGISGGTIH

-1136 VTITF
+1136 VNITF
-1141 GGTGNLGFEGK
+1141 GGTGNQGFEGK
-1152 KKVIDIAHARNFLKT
+1152 KKVIDIAHARNFQKT

-1237 GTLNLGYQHELTK
+1237 GTLNLGYKHELTK

-1309 TSIRNDGTMTVSAVD
+1309 TSIRNDGTMAVSAVD

-1452 DRALPDEA
+1452 DRALPDEEVA
-1460 EEAASLSADE
+1460 LAADE
-1470 GEGEET
+1470 GEGDAPAAEESSE
-1476 AASESKAPIRTIE
+1476 ASETSETSSASETNAPVRTLE

-1497 RAAREAARVHRTI
+1497 RAAREAALVHRTI

-1651 GSMTVTPYA
+1651 GGMTVTPYA
-1660 GWRVLGIDHEDAA
+1660 GWRVLGLDHEDAA
-1673 SRVVVH
+1673 NRVVVH

-1702 DVAYVPTLGDKKIRI
+1702 DVAYVPTFGDKKIRI

-1726 AGNNA
+1726 AGDNA

>member
-36 VAAVVVCL
+36 VAAAVVCL

-66 LPDPDKPEDLSTK
+66 LPDPDKPEDFSTK
-79 WAGDFTPEMNN
+79 WSGDFTPEMNN
-90 IYLTGLKRIEVK
+90 IYLTGPKRIEVK
-102 YENGKTKLF
+102 YENEKTKLF

-203 TGVIKAI
+203 RGVIKAI

-220 VLTGKGKLTNAGR
+220 VLTGKGRLTNAGR

-240 ILQNNPI
+240 ILQNTPI

-261 NVNGG
+261 NVSGG

-298 VVAGEKSF
+298 VVAGGTSF

-320 GFKFEGGTINNKGK
+320 GFKFEGGTINNKGQ
-334 IDINQSGDPRNLA
+334 IDINQSGNPMNLA
-347 FVQTSGELTNSGTL
+347 FVQTGGELTNSGIL
-361 NSKAS
+361 NSKGG
-366 NEYFAHGYSLLGGT
+366 NEYFAYGYSLLGGT
-380 LTNTADGIINSVGRE
+380 LTNTADGIINAVGKVGE
-395 SECKNNRGYSSG
+395 ADTVGSNKL
-407 VNISKE
+407 KE
-413 SVLNNNGAINATGW
+413 FAAINV
-427 YGPGMSL
+427 S
-434 EGVVNNYGTINTVGN
+434 NIFDNYGTVNAMGK
-449 GQGNGVGLLI
+449 GYGSGMLI
-459 RGQFNNNGVLST
+459 DIGGVL
-471 LSTYYYDVL
+471 
-480 IGYGK
+480 
-485 TARLDNDGIINGGN
+485 
-499 IYIDVGSLF
+499 
-508 NNQNGVINIGSMHD
+508 
-522 SGANGYTHI
+522 
-531 GSGAKLENYGTINI
+531 
-545 KSQSH
+545 
-550 FALYRQVV
+550 
-558 YEPPEPGSDDE
+558 
-569 PKFLGEG
+569 
-576 YFIQSASTAR
+576 
-586 INGNLL
+586 
-592 AFAELKESSTVA
+592 
-604 PMPTNYLVSNTKKL
+604 
-618 DNVSFSGTK
+618 
-627 STFQIGEMA
+627 
-636 TFLQS
+636 
-641 GITGGTIHITD
+641 
-652 DDWAASVQQAI
+652 
-663 TEAIYGTGVGKDV
+663 
-676 AITFAGTG
+676 
-684 TRGDGFTSGGYTVAA
+684 
-699 TESFLGKGNEGAI
+699 
-712 LYESD
+712 
-717 LVSEKPNLVIGNGGD
+717 
-732 ITKSFG
+732 
-738 YRTITGTDTI
+738 
-748 TVKDGLELTLVGK
+748 
-761 GENDYVATGALT
+761 
-773 LAGGTLN
+773 
-780 LGVDNAAVTLNA
+780 
-792 GKLKDVTFGEGGK
+792 
-805 LNVVKGNYTIEN
+805 
-817 AKGTIGYNGFKL
+817 
-829 AAGTTLNLHGNDLVI
+829 
-844 QPDNN
+844 
-849 NDGDATGGYIGLGG
+849 
-863 VVNNHGRLTANGGAK
+863 NNHGRLTVDGGQVP
-878 SFEGAG
+878 FQGAG
-884 LRVIGKLNNYGTIDI
+884 LFVVGKLNNYGITCSSSGNG
-899 FAKRGLGAVV
+899 RGVIV
-909 DGGELTN
+909 DGGEVTN
-916 YGSVTTFGDLISAPP
+916 YGSMTTIGDATEQYGNGERL
-931 QPGTGALLPTSDSGF
+931 GLLLPNAGAGF
-946 SIQTGKFINKSG
+946 TIYAGKFTNKSG
-958 SVFMATGGHS
+958 SSLTTTGGDTPLS
-968 PGSTGISVGGS
+968 YGFLIEDS
-979 STFVNEDGAE
+979 SIFVNEDGAE
-989 VIAAGGEGGAWGAYG
+989 VIAIARARGVAGFNNQGQ
-1004 FVLSGDALFVN
+1004 FIN

-1024 KAVSNANRSVLNAF
+1024 KALTAF
-1038 YGSNLKQAESSASIS
+1038 QGNNLKQAESSASIS

-1058 FADYQT
+1058 FADYQAV
-1064 ATDDV
+1064 ATDYV
-1069 GEGIASIGGSDTSAF
+1069 ASIGASDTSAF
-1084 IEVTSDGG
+1084 LEVTSDGG
-1092 INQLASFL
+1092 IKQLASFL
-1100 GTGISGGTIH
+1100 GSGISGGTIH

-1136 VTITF
+1136 VNITF
-1141 GGTGNLGFEGK
+1141 GGTGNQGFEGK
-1152 KKVIDIAHARNFLKT
+1152 KKVIDIAHARNFQKT

-1262 VAKTGVMSVAAVDGL
+1262 LAKTGVMSVAAVDGL
-1277 YEIGEKLT
+1277 YEIGEMLT

-1299 INTLSLTGKN
+1299 VNTLSLTGKN

-1391 QLVIGIVAKISY
+1391 QLVIGIVAKVSY

-1533 SQANATVAGLWA
+1533 SLANATVAGLWA

-1651 GSMTVTPYA
+1651 GGMTVTPYA
-1660 GWRVLGIDHEDAA
+1660 GWRVLGLDHEDAA
-1673 SRVVVH
+1673 NRVVVH

-1726 AGNNA
+1726 AGDNA

>member
-1 MNRIYKRIWNAA
+1 MNRIYKRIWNAT

-36 VAAVVVCL
+36 AVAAVVCL

-55 GGVTPEPVDTD
+55 GGVTSDPVDPD
-66 LPDPDKPEDLSTK
+66 LPDPDKPESLATK
-79 WAGDFTPEMNN
+79 WAGDFTPEMVN
-90 IYLTGLKRIEVK
+90 IYLTDSKIDVK
-102 YENGKTKLF
+102 YENGEKKNF

-141 NFENKGRY
+141 DFENKGRY

-158 SDHEH
+158 SEHEL

-240 ILQNNPI
+240 ILQNTPI

-298 VVAGEKSF
+298 VVAGGTSF
-306 LNGSTGKFDTDAGV
+306 LNDSTGKFDTDAGV
-320 GFKFEGGTINNKGK
+320 GFKFEGGTINNKGQ
-334 IDINQSGDPRNLA
+334 IDINQSGNPMNQA
-347 FVQTSGELTNSGTL
+347 FVQTGGELTNSGIL
-361 NSKAS
+361 NSKCG
-366 NEYFAHGYSLLGGT
+366 NEYFAYGYSLLGGT
-380 LTNTADGIINSVGRE
+380 LTNTADGIINAVGKVGE
-395 SECKNNRGYSSG
+395 EDTVGNNKL
-407 VNISKE
+407 KE
-413 SVLNNNGAINATGW
+413 FAAINV
-427 YGPGMSL
+427 S
-434 EGVVNNYGTINTVGN
+434 NIFDNYGTVNAMGK
-449 GQGNGVGLLI
+449 GYGSGMLI
-459 RGQFNNNGVLST
+459 DIGGVL
-471 LSTYYYDVL
+471 
-480 IGYGK
+480 
-485 TARLDNDGIINGGN
+485 
-499 IYIDVGSLF
+499 
-508 NNQNGVINIGSMHD
+508 
-522 SGANGYTHI
+522 
-531 GSGAKLENYGTINI
+531 
-545 KSQSH
+545 
-550 FALYRQVV
+550 
-558 YEPPEPGSDDE
+558 
-569 PKFLGEG
+569 
-576 YFIQSASTAR
+576 
-586 INGNLL
+586 
-592 AFAELKESSTVA
+592 
-604 PMPTNYLVSNTKKL
+604 
-618 DNVSFSGTK
+618 
-627 STFQIGEMA
+627 
-636 TFLQS
+636 
-641 GITGGTIHITD
+641 
-652 DDWAASVQQAI
+652 
-663 TEAIYGTGVGKDV
+663 
-676 AITFAGTG
+676 
-684 TRGDGFTSGGYTVAA
+684 
-699 TESFLGKGNEGAI
+699 
-712 LYESD
+712 
-717 LVSEKPNLVIGNGGD
+717 
-732 ITKSFG
+732 
-738 YRTITGTDTI
+738 
-748 TVKDGLELTLVGK
+748 
-761 GENDYVATGALT
+761 
-773 LAGGTLN
+773 
-780 LGVDNAAVTLNA
+780 
-792 GKLKDVTFGEGGK
+792 
-805 LNVVKGNYTIEN
+805 
-817 AKGTIGYNGFKL
+817 
-829 AAGTTLNLHGNDLVI
+829 
-844 QPDNN
+844 
-849 NDGDATGGYIGLGG
+849 
-863 VVNNHGRLTANGGAK
+863 NNHGRLTVDGGQVP
-878 SFEGAG
+878 FQGAG
-884 LRVIGKLNNYGTIDI
+884 LFVVGKLNNYGITCSSSGNG
-899 FAKRGLGAVV
+899 RGVIV
-909 DGGELTN
+909 DGGEVTN
-916 YGSVTTFGDLISAPP
+916 YGSMTTIGDATEQYGNGERL
-931 QPGTGALLPTSDSGF
+931 GLLLPNAGAGF
-946 SIQTGKFINKSG
+946 TIYAGKFTNKSG
-958 SVFMATGGHS
+958 SSLTTTGGDTPLS
-968 PGSTGISVGGS
+968 YGFLIEDS
-979 STFVNEDGAE
+979 SIFVNEDGAE
-989 VIAAGGEGGAWGAYG
+989 VIAIARARGVAGFNNQGQ
-1004 FVLSGDALFVN
+1004 FIN

-1024 KAVSNANRSVLNAF
+1024 KALTAF
-1038 YGSNLKQAESSASIS
+1038 QGNNLKQAESSASIS

-1058 FADYQT
+1058 FADYQAV
-1064 ATDDV
+1064 ATDYV
-1069 GEGIASIGGSDTSAF
+1069 ASIGASDTSAF
-1084 IEVTSDGG
+1084 LEVTSDGG
-1092 INQLASFL
+1092 IKQLASFL
-1100 GTGISGGTIH
+1100 GSGISGGTIH

-1141 GGTGNLGFEGK
+1141 GGTGNQGFEGK

-1262 VAKTGVMSVAAVDGL
+1262 LAKTGVMSVAAVDGL
-1277 YEIGEKLT
+1277 YEIAEKLT

-1391 QLVIGIVAKISY
+1391 QLVIGIVAKVSY

-1470 GEGEET
+1470 GEGEGEET
-1476 AASESKAPIRTIE
+1476 VASESKAPIRTIE

-1497 RAAREAARVHRTI
+1497 RAAREAALVHRTI

-1651 GSMTVTPYA
+1651 GGMTVTPYA
-1660 GWRVLGIDHEDAA
+1660 GWRVLGLDHEDAA
-1673 SRVVVH
+1673 NRVVVH

-1702 DVAYVPTLGDKKIRI
+1702 DVAYVPTFGDKKIRI

-1726 AGNNA
+1726 AGDNA

>member
-36 VAAVVVCL
+36 VAAAVVCL

-66 LPDPDKPEDLSTK
+66 LPDPDKPEDFSTK
-79 WAGDFTPEMNN
+79 WSGDFTPEMNN
-90 IYLTGLKRIEVK
+90 IYLTGPKRIEVK
-102 YENGKTKLF
+102 YENEKTKLF

-196 GCFINEA
+196 GCFTNEA

-298 VVAGEKSF
+298 VVAGGTSF
-306 LNGSTGKFDTDAGV
+306 FNDLTGKFDTDAGV
-320 GFKFEGGTINNKGK
+320 GFKSEGGTINNKGQ
-334 IDINQSGDPRNLA
+334 IDINQSGNPMNLA
-347 FVQTSGELTNSGTL
+347 FVQAGGELRNSGIL
-361 NSKAS
+361 NSKGG
-366 NEYFAHGYSLLGGT
+366 NEYFAYGYSLLGGT
-380 LTNTADGIINSVGRE
+380 LTNTADGIINAVGKVGEADTVGRN
-395 SECKNNRGYSSG
+395 KL
-407 VNISKE
+407 KE
-413 SVLNNNGAINATGW
+413 FAAINV
-427 YGPGMSL
+427 SSIFD
-434 EGVVNNYGTINTVGN
+434 NYGTVNAMGK
-449 GQGNGVGLLI
+449 GYGSGMLI
-459 RGQFNNNGVLST
+459 DIGGVL
-471 LSTYYYDVL
+471 
-480 IGYGK
+480 
-485 TARLDNDGIINGGN
+485 
-499 IYIDVGSLF
+499 
-508 NNQNGVINIGSMHD
+508 
-522 SGANGYTHI
+522 
-531 GSGAKLENYGTINI
+531 
-545 KSQSH
+545 
-550 FALYRQVV
+550 
-558 YEPPEPGSDDE
+558 
-569 PKFLGEG
+569 
-576 YFIQSASTAR
+576 
-586 INGNLL
+586 
-592 AFAELKESSTVA
+592 
-604 PMPTNYLVSNTKKL
+604 
-618 DNVSFSGTK
+618 
-627 STFQIGEMA
+627 
-636 TFLQS
+636 
-641 GITGGTIHITD
+641 
-652 DDWAASVQQAI
+652 
-663 TEAIYGTGVGKDV
+663 
-676 AITFAGTG
+676 
-684 TRGDGFTSGGYTVAA
+684 
-699 TESFLGKGNEGAI
+699 
-712 LYESD
+712 
-717 LVSEKPNLVIGNGGD
+717 
-732 ITKSFG
+732 
-738 YRTITGTDTI
+738 
-748 TVKDGLELTLVGK
+748 
-761 GENDYVATGALT
+761 
-773 LAGGTLN
+773 
-780 LGVDNAAVTLNA
+780 
-792 GKLKDVTFGEGGK
+792 
-805 LNVVKGNYTIEN
+805 
-817 AKGTIGYNGFKL
+817 
-829 AAGTTLNLHGNDLVI
+829 
-844 QPDNN
+844 
-849 NDGDATGGYIGLGG
+849 
-863 VVNNHGRLTANGGAK
+863 NNHGRLTVDGGQVP
-878 SFEGAG
+878 FQGAG
-884 LRVIGKLNNYGTIDI
+884 LFVVGKLNNYGITCSSSGNG
-899 FAKRGLGAVV
+899 RGVIV
-909 DGGELTN
+909 DGGEVTN
-916 YGSVTTFGDLISAPP
+916 YGSMTTIGDATEQYGNGERL
-931 QPGTGALLPTSDSGF
+931 GLLLPNAGAGF
-946 SIQTGKFINKSG
+946 TIYAGKFTNKSG
-958 SVFMATGGHS
+958 SSLTTTGGDTPLS
-968 PGSTGISVGGS
+968 YGFLIEDS
-979 STFVNEDGAE
+979 SIFVNEDGAE
-989 VIAAGGEGGAWGAYG
+989 VIAIARARGVAGFNNQGQ
-1004 FVLSGDALFVN
+1004 FIN

-1024 KAVSNANRSVLNAF
+1024 KALTAF
-1038 YGSNLKQAESSASIS
+1038 QGNNLKQAESSASIS

-1058 FADYQT
+1058 FADYQAV
-1064 ATDDV
+1064 ATDYV
-1069 GEGIASIGGSDTSAF
+1069 ASIGASDTSAF
-1084 IEVTSDGG
+1084 LEVTSDGG
-1092 INQLASFL
+1092 IKQLASFL
-1100 GTGISGGTIH
+1100 GSGISGGTIH

-1136 VTITF
+1136 VNITF
-1141 GGTGNLGFEGK
+1141 GGTGNQGFEGK
-1152 KKVIDIAHARNFLKT
+1152 KKVIDIAHARNFQKT

-1391 QLVIGIVAKISY
+1391 QLVIGIVAKVSY

-1651 GSMTVTPYA
+1651 GGMTVTPYA
-1660 GWRVLGIDHEDAA
+1660 GWRVLGLDHEDAA
-1673 SRVVVH
+1673 NRVVVH

-1702 DVAYVPTLGDKKIRI
+1702 DVAYVPTFGDKKIRI

-1726 AGNNA
+1726 AGDNA
-1731 MTYRVGISAEKNR
+1731 MTYKVGISAEKNR

>member
-36 VAAVVVCL
+36 AVAAVVCL

-55 GGVTPEPVDTD
+55 GGVTSDPVDPD
-66 LPDPDKPEDLSTK
+66 LPDPDKPESLATQ
-79 WAGDFTPEMNN
+79 WAGDFTPEMVN
-90 IYLTGLKRIEVK
+90 IYLTDSKIDVK
-102 YENGKTKLF
+102 YENGEKKNF

-141 NFENKGRY
+141 DFENKGRY

-158 SDHEH
+158 SEHEL

-240 ILQNNPI
+240 ILQNTPI

-298 VVAGEKSF
+298 VVAGGTSF
-306 LNGSTGKFDTDAGV
+306 LNDSTGKFDTDAGV
-320 GFKFEGGTINNKGK
+320 GFKFEGGTINNKGQ
-334 IDINQSGDPRNLA
+334 IDINQSGNPMNQA
-347 FVQTSGELTNSGTL
+347 FVQTGGELTNSGIL
-361 NSKAS
+361 NSKCG
-366 NEYFAHGYSLLGGT
+366 NEYFAYGYSLLGGT
-380 LTNTADGIINSVGRE
+380 LTNTADGIINAVGKVGE
-395 SECKNNRGYSSG
+395 ADTVGSNKL
-407 VNISKE
+407 KE
-413 SVLNNNGAINATGW
+413 FAAINV
-427 YGPGMSL
+427 SSIFD
-434 EGVVNNYGTINTVGN
+434 NYGTVNAMGK
-449 GQGNGVGLLI
+449 GYGSGMLI
-459 RGQFNNNGVLST
+459 DIGGVL
-471 LSTYYYDVL
+471 
-480 IGYGK
+480 
-485 TARLDNDGIINGGN
+485 
-499 IYIDVGSLF
+499 
-508 NNQNGVINIGSMHD
+508 
-522 SGANGYTHI
+522 
-531 GSGAKLENYGTINI
+531 
-545 KSQSH
+545 
-550 FALYRQVV
+550 
-558 YEPPEPGSDDE
+558 
-569 PKFLGEG
+569 
-576 YFIQSASTAR
+576 
-586 INGNLL
+586 
-592 AFAELKESSTVA
+592 
-604 PMPTNYLVSNTKKL
+604 
-618 DNVSFSGTK
+618 
-627 STFQIGEMA
+627 
-636 TFLQS
+636 
-641 GITGGTIHITD
+641 
-652 DDWAASVQQAI
+652 
-663 TEAIYGTGVGKDV
+663 
-676 AITFAGTG
+676 
-684 TRGDGFTSGGYTVAA
+684 
-699 TESFLGKGNEGAI
+699 
-712 LYESD
+712 
-717 LVSEKPNLVIGNGGD
+717 
-732 ITKSFG
+732 
-738 YRTITGTDTI
+738 
-748 TVKDGLELTLVGK
+748 
-761 GENDYVATGALT
+761 
-773 LAGGTLN
+773 
-780 LGVDNAAVTLNA
+780 
-792 GKLKDVTFGEGGK
+792 
-805 LNVVKGNYTIEN
+805 
-817 AKGTIGYNGFKL
+817 
-829 AAGTTLNLHGNDLVI
+829 
-844 QPDNN
+844 
-849 NDGDATGGYIGLGG
+849 
-863 VVNNHGRLTANGGAK
+863 NNHGRLTVDGGQVP
-878 SFEGAG
+878 FQGAG
-884 LRVIGKLNNYGTIDI
+884 LFVVGKLNNYGI
-899 FAKRGLGAVV
+899 ACSSSGNGRGVIV
-909 DGGELTN
+909 DGGEVTN
-916 YGSVTTFGDLISAPP
+916 YGSMTTIGDATEQYGNGERL
-931 QPGTGALLPTSDSGF
+931 GLLLPNAGAGF
-946 SIQTGKFINKSG
+946 TIYAGKFTNKSG
-958 SVFMATGGHS
+958 SSLTTTGGDTPLS
-968 PGSTGISVGGS
+968 YGFLIEDS
-979 STFVNEDGAE
+979 SIFVNEDGAE
-989 VIAAGGEGGAWGAYG
+989 VIAIARARGVAGFNNQGQ
-1004 FVLSGDALFVN
+1004 FIN

-1024 KAVSNANRSVLNAF
+1024 KALTAF
-1038 YGSNLKQAESSASIS
+1038 QGNNLKQAESSASIS

-1058 FADYQT
+1058 FADYQAV
-1064 ATDDV
+1064 ATDYV
-1069 GEGIASIGGSDTSAF
+1069 ASIGASDTSAF
-1084 IEVTSDGG
+1084 LEVTSDGG
-1092 INQLASFL
+1092 IKQLASFL
-1100 GTGISGGTIH
+1100 GSGISGGTIH

-1136 VTITF
+1136 VNITF
-1141 GGTGNLGFEGK
+1141 GGTGNQGFEGK
-1152 KKVIDIAHARNFLKT
+1152 KKVIDIAHARNFQKT

-1391 QLVIGIVAKISY
+1391 QLVIGIVAKVSY

-1497 RAAREAARVHRTI
+1497 RVAREAARVHRTI

-1579 VLSAGTGNV
+1579 VMSAGTGNV

-1651 GSMTVTPYA
+1651 GGMTVTPYA
-1660 GWRVLGIDHEDAA
+1660 GWRVLGLDHEDAA
-1673 SRVVVH
+1673 NRVVVH

-1702 DVAYVPTLGDKKIRI
+1702 DVAYVPTFGDKKIRI

-1726 AGNNA
+1726 AGDNA

>member
-36 VAAVVVCL
+36 VAAAVVCL

-66 LPDPDKPEDLSTK
+66 LPDPDKPEDFSTK
-79 WAGDFTPEMNN
+79 WSGDFTPEMNN
-90 IYLTGLKRIEVK
+90 IYLTGPKRIEVK
-102 YENGKTKLF
+102 YENEKTKLF

-196 GCFINEA
+196 GCFTNEA

-298 VVAGEKSF
+298 VVAGGTSF
-306 LNGSTGKFDTDAGV
+306 FNDLTGKFDTDAGV
-320 GFKFEGGTINNKGK
+320 GFKFEGGTINNKGQ
-334 IDINQSGDPRNLA
+334 IDINQSGNPMNLA
-347 FVQTSGELTNSGTL
+347 FVQAGGELRNSGIL
-361 NSKAS
+361 NSKGG
-366 NEYFAHGYSLLGGT
+366 NEYFAYGYSLLGGT
-380 LTNTADGIINSVGRE
+380 LTNTADGIINAVGKVGEADTVGRN
-395 SECKNNRGYSSG
+395 KL
-407 VNISKE
+407 KE
-413 SVLNNNGAINATGW
+413 FAAINV
-427 YGPGMSL
+427 SSIFD
-434 EGVVNNYGTINTVGN
+434 NYGTVNAMGK
-449 GQGNGVGLLI
+449 GYGSGMLI
-459 RGQFNNNGVLST
+459 DIGGVL
-471 LSTYYYDVL
+471 
-480 IGYGK
+480 
-485 TARLDNDGIINGGN
+485 
-499 IYIDVGSLF
+499 
-508 NNQNGVINIGSMHD
+508 
-522 SGANGYTHI
+522 
-531 GSGAKLENYGTINI
+531 
-545 KSQSH
+545 
-550 FALYRQVV
+550 
-558 YEPPEPGSDDE
+558 
-569 PKFLGEG
+569 
-576 YFIQSASTAR
+576 
-586 INGNLL
+586 
-592 AFAELKESSTVA
+592 
-604 PMPTNYLVSNTKKL
+604 
-618 DNVSFSGTK
+618 
-627 STFQIGEMA
+627 
-636 TFLQS
+636 
-641 GITGGTIHITD
+641 
-652 DDWAASVQQAI
+652 
-663 TEAIYGTGVGKDV
+663 
-676 AITFAGTG
+676 
-684 TRGDGFTSGGYTVAA
+684 
-699 TESFLGKGNEGAI
+699 
-712 LYESD
+712 
-717 LVSEKPNLVIGNGGD
+717 
-732 ITKSFG
+732 
-738 YRTITGTDTI
+738 
-748 TVKDGLELTLVGK
+748 
-761 GENDYVATGALT
+761 
-773 LAGGTLN
+773 
-780 LGVDNAAVTLNA
+780 
-792 GKLKDVTFGEGGK
+792 
-805 LNVVKGNYTIEN
+805 
-817 AKGTIGYNGFKL
+817 
-829 AAGTTLNLHGNDLVI
+829 
-844 QPDNN
+844 
-849 NDGDATGGYIGLGG
+849 
-863 VVNNHGRLTANGGAK
+863 NNHGRLTVDGGQVP
-878 SFEGAG
+878 FQGAG
-884 LRVIGKLNNYGTIDI
+884 LFVVGKLNNYGITCSSSGNG
-899 FAKRGLGAVV
+899 RGVIV
-909 DGGELTN
+909 DGGEVTN
-916 YGSVTTFGDLISAPP
+916 YGSMTTIGDATEQYGNGERL
-931 QPGTGALLPTSDSGF
+931 GLLLPNAGAGF
-946 SIQTGKFINKSG
+946 TIYAGKFTNKSG
-958 SVFMATGGHS
+958 SSLTTTGGDTPLS
-968 PGSTGISVGGS
+968 YGFLIEDS
-979 STFVNEDGAE
+979 SIFVNEDGAE
-989 VIAAGGEGGAWGAYG
+989 VIAIARARGVAGFNNQGQ
-1004 FVLSGDALFVN
+1004 FIN

-1024 KAVSNANRSVLNAF
+1024 KALTAF
-1038 YGSNLKQAESSASIS
+1038 QGNNLKQAESSASIS

-1058 FADYQT
+1058 FADYQAV
-1064 ATDDV
+1064 ATDYV
-1069 GEGIASIGGSDTSAF
+1069 ASIGASDTSAF
-1084 IEVTSDGG
+1084 LEVTSDGG
-1092 INQLASFL
+1092 IKQLASFL
-1100 GTGISGGTIH
+1100 GSGISGGTIH

-1136 VTITF
+1136 VNITF
-1141 GGTGNLGFEGK
+1141 GGTGNQGFEGK
-1152 KKVIDIAHARNFLKT
+1152 KKVIDIAHARNFQKT

-1262 VAKTGVMSVAAVDGL
+1262 LAKTGVMSVAAVDGL

-1391 QLVIGIVAKISY
+1391 QLVIGIVAKVSY

-1444 ALMMLTDD
+1444 ALIMLTDD
-1452 DRALPDEA
+1452 ERALPDEA

-1497 RAAREAARVHRTI
+1497 RVAREAARVHRTI

-1651 GSMTVTPYA
+1651 GGMTVTPYA
-1660 GWRVLGIDHEDAA
+1660 GWRVLGLDHEDAA
-1673 SRVVVH
+1673 NRVVVH

-1702 DVAYVPTLGDKKIRI
+1702 DVAYVPTFGDKKIRI

-1726 AGNNA
+1726 AGDNA
-1731 MTYRVGISAEKNR
+1731 MTYKVGISAEKNR

>member
-36 VAAVVVCL
+36 VAAAVVCL

-66 LPDPDKPEDLSTK
+66 LPDPDKPEDFSTK
-79 WAGDFTPEMNN
+79 WSGDFTPEMKNL
-90 IYLTGLKRIEVK
+90 YLTGPKRIEVK
-102 YENGKTKLF
+102 YENEKTKLF

-203 TGVIKAI
+203 RGVIKAI

-220 VLTGKGKLTNAGR
+220 VLTGKGRLTNAGR

-240 ILQNNPI
+240 ILQNTPI

-261 NVNGG
+261 NVSGG

-298 VVAGEKSF
+298 VVAGGTSF

-320 GFKFEGGTINNKGK
+320 GFKFEGGTINNKGQ
-334 IDINQSGDPRNLA
+334 IDINQSGNPMNLA
-347 FVQTSGELTNSGTL
+347 FVQTGGELTNSGIL
-361 NSKAS
+361 NSKGG

-380 LTNTADGIINSVGRE
+380 LTNTADGIINAVGRE
-395 SECKNNRGYSSG
+395 SECKFNRGYSSG
-407 VNISKE
+407 INVSKDG
-413 SVLNNNGAINATGW
+413 VFNN
-427 YGPGMSL
+427 Y
-434 EGVVNNYGTINTVGN
+434 GVVNANGNYAPGISVDGVINNFGTVNA
-449 GQGNGVGLLI
+449 GVLMMQAAYGLLI
-459 RGQFNNNGVLST
+459 SGQFNNSGRLIVGDRGLCITSLGARLENEGIIDVTGSRELQNIDIDGVL
-471 LSTYYYDVL
+471 Y
-480 IGYGK
+480 
-485 TARLDNDGIINGGN
+485 NGA
-499 IYIDVGSLF
+499 D
-508 NNQNGVINIGSMHD
+508 GVINIGTSD
-522 SGANGYTHI
+522 EDGYVKIT
-531 GSGAKLENYGTINI
+531 GYGEFENAGTVNI
-545 KSQSH
+545 RVPSIY
-550 FALYRQVV
+550 ALDREVIWI
-558 YEPPEPGSDDE
+558 PPEPDSSE
-569 PKFLGEG
+569 KPKLDKEG
-576 YFIQSASTAR
+576 KFIQSASTAR

-618 DNVSFSGTK
+618 DDVSFSGTK

-636 TFLQS
+636 SFLQS
-641 GITGGTIHITD
+641 GITGGTIHVTD

-699 TESFLGKGNEGAI
+699 TESFLGKGNAGAI

-931 QPGTGALLPTSDSGF
+931 QPGTGTLLPTSDSGF

-1100 GTGISGGTIH
+1100 GSGISGGTIH
-1110 ITDTDLSASAQQ
+1110 ITDTDFSASAQQ

-1203 NSKAV
+1203 NSKVV

-1391 QLVIGIVAKISY
+1391 QLVIGIVAKVSY

-1444 ALMMLTDD
+1444 ALIMLTDD
-1452 DRALPDEA
+1452 ERALPDEA

-1497 RAAREAARVHRTI
+1497 RVAREAARVHRTI

-1651 GSMTVTPYA
+1651 GGMTVTPYA
-1660 GWRVLGIDHEDAA
+1660 GWRVLGLDHEDAA
-1673 SRVVVH
+1673 NRVVVH

-1702 DVAYVPTLGDKKIRI
+1702 DVAYVPTFGDKKIRI

-1726 AGNNA
+1726 AGDNA

>member
-36 VAAVVVCL
+36 VAAAVVCL

-66 LPDPDKPEDLSTK
+66 LPDPDKPEDFSTK
-79 WAGDFTPEMNN
+79 WSGDFTPEMNN
-90 IYLTGLKRIEVK
+90 IYLTGPKRIEVK
-102 YENGKTKLF
+102 YENEKTKLF

-196 GCFINEA
+196 GCFTNEA

-298 VVAGEKSF
+298 VVAGGTSF
-306 LNGSTGKFDTDAGV
+306 FNDLTGKFDTDAGV
-320 GFKFEGGTINNKGK
+320 GFKFEGGTINNKGQ
-334 IDINQSGDPRNLA
+334 IDINQSGNPMNLA
-347 FVQTSGELTNSGTL
+347 FVQAGGELRNSGIL
-361 NSKAS
+361 NSKGG
-366 NEYFAHGYSLLGGT
+366 NEYFAYGYSLLGGT
-380 LTNTADGIINSVGRE
+380 LTNTADGIINAVGKVGEADTVGRN
-395 SECKNNRGYSSG
+395 KL
-407 VNISKE
+407 KE
-413 SVLNNNGAINATGW
+413 FAAINV
-427 YGPGMSL
+427 SSIFD
-434 EGVVNNYGTINTVGN
+434 NYGTVNAMGK
-449 GQGNGVGLLI
+449 GYGSGMLI
-459 RGQFNNNGVLST
+459 DIGGVL
-471 LSTYYYDVL
+471 
-480 IGYGK
+480 
-485 TARLDNDGIINGGN
+485 
-499 IYIDVGSLF
+499 
-508 NNQNGVINIGSMHD
+508 
-522 SGANGYTHI
+522 
-531 GSGAKLENYGTINI
+531 
-545 KSQSH
+545 
-550 FALYRQVV
+550 
-558 YEPPEPGSDDE
+558 
-569 PKFLGEG
+569 
-576 YFIQSASTAR
+576 
-586 INGNLL
+586 
-592 AFAELKESSTVA
+592 
-604 PMPTNYLVSNTKKL
+604 
-618 DNVSFSGTK
+618 
-627 STFQIGEMA
+627 
-636 TFLQS
+636 
-641 GITGGTIHITD
+641 
-652 DDWAASVQQAI
+652 
-663 TEAIYGTGVGKDV
+663 
-676 AITFAGTG
+676 
-684 TRGDGFTSGGYTVAA
+684 
-699 TESFLGKGNEGAI
+699 
-712 LYESD
+712 
-717 LVSEKPNLVIGNGGD
+717 
-732 ITKSFG
+732 
-738 YRTITGTDTI
+738 
-748 TVKDGLELTLVGK
+748 
-761 GENDYVATGALT
+761 
-773 LAGGTLN
+773 
-780 LGVDNAAVTLNA
+780 
-792 GKLKDVTFGEGGK
+792 
-805 LNVVKGNYTIEN
+805 
-817 AKGTIGYNGFKL
+817 
-829 AAGTTLNLHGNDLVI
+829 
-844 QPDNN
+844 
-849 NDGDATGGYIGLGG
+849 
-863 VVNNHGRLTANGGAK
+863 NNHGRLTVDGGQVP
-878 SFEGAG
+878 FQGAG
-884 LRVIGKLNNYGTIDI
+884 LFVVGKLNNYGITCSSSGNG
-899 FAKRGLGAVV
+899 RGVIV
-909 DGGELTN
+909 DGGEVTN
-916 YGSVTTFGDLISAPP
+916 YGSMTTIGDATEQYGNGERL
-931 QPGTGALLPTSDSGF
+931 GLLLPNAGAGF
-946 SIQTGKFINKSG
+946 TIYAGKFTNKSG
-958 SVFMATGGHS
+958 SSLTTTGGDTPLS
-968 PGSTGISVGGS
+968 YGFLIEDS
-979 STFVNEDGAE
+979 SIFVNEDGAE
-989 VIAAGGEGGAWGAYG
+989 VIAIARARGVAGFNNQGQ
-1004 FVLSGDALFVN
+1004 FIN

-1024 KAVSNANRSVLNAF
+1024 KALTAF
-1038 YGSNLKQAESSASIS
+1038 QGNNLKQAESSASIS

-1058 FADYQT
+1058 FADYQAV
-1064 ATDDV
+1064 ATDYV
-1069 GEGIASIGGSDTSAF
+1069 ASIGASDTSAF
-1084 IEVTSDGG
+1084 LEVTSDGG
-1092 INQLASFL
+1092 IKQLASFL
-1100 GTGISGGTIH
+1100 GSGISGGTIH

-1136 VTITF
+1136 VNITF
-1141 GGTGNLGFEGK
+1141 GGTGNQGFEGK
-1152 KKVIDIAHARNFLKT
+1152 KKVIDIAHARNFQKT

-1391 QLVIGIVAKISY
+1391 QLVIGIVAKVSY

-1651 GSMTVTPYA
+1651 GGMTVTPYA
-1660 GWRVLGIDHEDAA
+1660 GWRVLGLDHEDAA
-1673 SRVVVH
+1673 NRVVVH

-1702 DVAYVPTLGDKKIRI
+1702 DVAYVPTFGDKKIRI

-1726 AGNNA
+1726 AGDNA
-1731 MTYRVGISAEKNR
+1731 MTYKVGISAEKNR

>member
-36 VAAVVVCL
+36 VAAAVVCL

-66 LPDPDKPEDLSTK
+66 LPDPDKPEDFSTK
-79 WAGDFTPEMNN
+79 WSGDFTPEMNN
-90 IYLTGLKRIEVK
+90 IYLTGPKRIEVK
-102 YENGKTKLF
+102 YENEKTKLF

-196 GCFINEA
+196 GCFTNEA

-298 VVAGEKSF
+298 VVAGGTSF
-306 LNGSTGKFDTDAGV
+306 FNDLTGKFDTDAGV
-320 GFKFEGGTINNKGK
+320 GFKFEGGTINNKGQ
-334 IDINQSGDPRNLA
+334 IDINQSGNPMNLA
-347 FVQTSGELTNSGTL
+347 FVQAGGELRNSGIL
-361 NSKAS
+361 NSKGG
-366 NEYFAHGYSLLGGT
+366 NEYFAYGYSLLGGT
-380 LTNTADGIINSVGRE
+380 LTNTADGIINAVGKVGEADTVGRN
-395 SECKNNRGYSSG
+395 KL
-407 VNISKE
+407 KE
-413 SVLNNNGAINATGW
+413 FAAINV
-427 YGPGMSL
+427 SSIFD
-434 EGVVNNYGTINTVGN
+434 NYGTVNAMGK
-449 GQGNGVGLLI
+449 GYGSGMLI
-459 RGQFNNNGVLST
+459 DIGGVL
-471 LSTYYYDVL
+471 
-480 IGYGK
+480 
-485 TARLDNDGIINGGN
+485 
-499 IYIDVGSLF
+499 
-508 NNQNGVINIGSMHD
+508 
-522 SGANGYTHI
+522 
-531 GSGAKLENYGTINI
+531 
-545 KSQSH
+545 
-550 FALYRQVV
+550 
-558 YEPPEPGSDDE
+558 
-569 PKFLGEG
+569 
-576 YFIQSASTAR
+576 
-586 INGNLL
+586 
-592 AFAELKESSTVA
+592 
-604 PMPTNYLVSNTKKL
+604 
-618 DNVSFSGTK
+618 
-627 STFQIGEMA
+627 
-636 TFLQS
+636 
-641 GITGGTIHITD
+641 
-652 DDWAASVQQAI
+652 
-663 TEAIYGTGVGKDV
+663 
-676 AITFAGTG
+676 
-684 TRGDGFTSGGYTVAA
+684 
-699 TESFLGKGNEGAI
+699 
-712 LYESD
+712 
-717 LVSEKPNLVIGNGGD
+717 
-732 ITKSFG
+732 
-738 YRTITGTDTI
+738 
-748 TVKDGLELTLVGK
+748 
-761 GENDYVATGALT
+761 
-773 LAGGTLN
+773 
-780 LGVDNAAVTLNA
+780 
-792 GKLKDVTFGEGGK
+792 
-805 LNVVKGNYTIEN
+805 
-817 AKGTIGYNGFKL
+817 
-829 AAGTTLNLHGNDLVI
+829 
-844 QPDNN
+844 
-849 NDGDATGGYIGLGG
+849 
-863 VVNNHGRLTANGGAK
+863 NNHGRLTVDGGQVP
-878 SFEGAG
+878 FQGAG
-884 LRVIGKLNNYGTIDI
+884 LFVVGKLNNYGITCSSSGNG
-899 FAKRGLGAVV
+899 RGVIV
-909 DGGELTN
+909 DGGEVTN
-916 YGSVTTFGDLISAPP
+916 YGSMTTIGDATEQYGNGERL
-931 QPGTGALLPTSDSGF
+931 GLLLPNAGAGF
-946 SIQTGKFINKSG
+946 TIYAGKFTNKSG
-958 SVFMATGGHS
+958 SSLTTTGGDTPLS
-968 PGSTGISVGGS
+968 YGFLIDDS
-979 STFVNEDGAE
+979 SIFVNEDGAE
-989 VIAAGGEGGAWGAYG
+989 VIAIARARGVAGFNNQGQ
-1004 FVLSGDALFVN
+1004 FIN

-1024 KAVSNANRSVLNAF
+1024 KALTAF
-1038 YGSNLKQAESSASIS
+1038 QGNNLKQAESSASIS

-1058 FADYQT
+1058 FADYQAV
-1064 ATDDV
+1064 ATDYV
-1069 GEGIASIGGSDTSAF
+1069 ASIGASDTSAF
-1084 IEVTSDGG
+1084 LEVTSDGG
-1092 INQLASFL
+1092 IKQLASFL
-1100 GTGISGGTIH
+1100 GSGISGGTIH

-1136 VTITF
+1136 VNITF
-1141 GGTGNLGFEGK
+1141 GGTGNQGFEGK
-1152 KKVIDIAHARNFLKT
+1152 KKVIDIAHARNFQKT

-1391 QLVIGIVAKISY
+1391 QLVIGIVAKVSY

-1651 GSMTVTPYA
+1651 GGMTVTPYA
-1660 GWRVLGIDHEDAA
+1660 GWRVLGLDHEDAA
-1673 SRVVVH
+1673 NRVVVH

-1702 DVAYVPTLGDKKIRI
+1702 DVAYVPTFGDKKIRI

-1726 AGNNA
+1726 AGDNA
-1731 MTYRVGISAEKNR
+1731 MTYKVGISAEKNR

>member
-459 RGQFNNNGVLST
+459 RGQFNNKGVLST

-931 QPGTGALLPTSDSGF
+931 P
-946 SIQTGKFINKSG
+946 
-958 SVFMATGGHS
+958 
-968 PGSTGISVGGS
+968 
-979 STFVNEDGAE
+979 
-989 VIAAGGEGGAWGAYG
+989 
-1004 FVLSGDALFVN
+1004 
-1015 AGKLTLQAT
+1015 
-1024 KAVSNANRSVLNAF
+1024 
-1038 YGSNLKQAESSASIS
+1038 
-1053 GNLLS
+1053 
-1058 FADYQT
+1058 
-1064 ATDDV
+1064 
-1069 GEGIASIGGSDTSAF
+1069 
-1084 IEVTSDGG
+1084 
-1092 INQLASFL
+1092 
-1100 GTGISGGTIH
+1100 
-1110 ITDTDLSASAQQ
+1110 
-1122 TIKDAIYGTGVGSG
+1122 
-1136 VTITF
+1136 
-1141 GGTGNLGFEGK
+1141 
-1152 KKVIDIAHARNFLKT
+1152 
-1167 AANVGAILY
+1167 
-1176 QDDLADT
+1176 
-1183 TAMRVGSGSSDLDSI
+1183 
-1198 GFRSV
+1198 
-1203 NSKAV
+1203 
-1208 SIAGGKALTLLG
+1208 
-1220 DGTKLAGDAT
+1220 
-1230 GSVTIAD
+1230 
-1237 GTLNLGYQHELTK
+1237 
-1250 SQKQGGVLGNVS
+1250 
-1262 VAKTGVMSVAAVDGL
+1262 
-1277 YEIGEKLT
+1277 
-1285 LAENAKVKNAGKLV
+1285 
-1299 INTLSLTGKN
+1299 
-1309 TSIRNDGTMTVSAVD
+1309 
-1324 GSSSNRTTVQNTGVL
+1324 
-1339 SVDSTKNLSIQNK
+1339 
-1352 GTVVANEVSIGALD
+1352 
-1366 RVENGGT
+1366 
-1373 LVADKF
+1373 
-1379 KSNGVLINRGNG
+1379 
-1391 QLVIGIVAKISY
+1391 
-1403 LTKHLEV
+1403 
-1410 AKEMY
+1410 
-1415 DAGET
+1415 
-1420 LPEAVIEALK
+1420 
-1430 SAGMIPADAAANVA
+1430 
-1444 ALMMLTDD
+1444 
-1452 DRALPDEA
+1452 
-1460 EEAASLSADE
+1460 
-1470 GEGEET
+1470 
-1476 AASESKAPIRTIE
+1476 
-1489 DLIRESRE
+1489 
-1497 RAAREAARVHRTI
+1497 
-1510 PTTVGALTSAA
+1510 
-1521 RGAASQTMATIE
+1521 
-1533 SQANATVAGLWA
+1533 
-1545 DAGYGKTEFDAYRT
+1545 
-1559 DRSGLLF
+1559 
-1566 GVQGSTETLTLGA
+1566 
-1579 VLSAGTGNV
+1579 
-1588 KSDNLAS
+1588 
-1595 QDWND
+1595 
-1600 VGGSVYGAY
+1600 
-1609 RFGPAALTASALY
+1609 
-1622 ERHEGKAQGQKR
+1622 
-1634 HADVLGASAKV
+1634 
-1645 SVDAML
+1645 
-1651 GSMTVTPYA
+1651 
-1660 GWRVLGIDHEDAA
+1660 
-1673 SRVVVH
+1673 
-1679 ELPVGIKAV
+1679 
-1688 GSFEAGSWRISPSA
+1688 PSA
-1702 DVAYVPTLGDKKIRI
+1702 RDWSVVAYVRQ
-1717 DGTNTKSVV
+1717 
-1726 AGNNA
+1726 
-1731 MTYRVGISAEKNR
+1731 R
-1744 LSLGLSYV
+1744 LFYP
-1752 GTTGDC
+1752 
-1758 GLRGHS
+1758 
-1764 VRGNLRFAF
+1764 NW

>member
-1 MNRIYKRIWNAA
+1 M
-13 RGCWVVVSEA
+13 V
-23 AGIGQTRGCGKKA
+23 
-36 VAAVVVCL
+36 
-44 MAGMSGGAWAT
+44 
-55 GGVTPEPVDTD
+55 
-66 LPDPDKPEDLSTK
+66 
-79 WAGDFTPEMNN
+79 N
-90 IYLTGLKRIEVK
+90 IYLTDSKIDVK
-102 YENGKTKLF
+102 YENGEKKNF

-141 NFENKGRY
+141 DFENKGRY

-158 SDHEH
+158 SEHEL

-240 ILQNNPI
+240 ILQNTPI

-298 VVAGEKSF
+298 VVAGGTSF
-306 LNGSTGKFDTDAGV
+306 LNDSTGKFDTDAGV
-320 GFKFEGGTINNKGK
+320 GFKFEGGTINNKGQ
-334 IDINQSGDPRNLA
+334 IDINQSGNPMNQA
-347 FVQTSGELTNSGTL
+347 FVQTGGELTNSGIL
-361 NSKAS
+361 NSKGG
-366 NEYFAHGYSLLGGT
+366 NEYFAYGYSLLGGT
-380 LTNTADGIINSVGRE
+380 LTNTADGIINAVGKVGE
-395 SECKNNRGYSSG
+395 EDTVGSNKL
-407 VNISKE
+407 KE
-413 SVLNNNGAINATGW
+413 FAAINV
-427 YGPGMSL
+427 S
-434 EGVVNNYGTINTVGN
+434 NIFDNYGTVNAMGK
-449 GQGNGVGLLI
+449 GYGSGMLI
-459 RGQFNNNGVLST
+459 DIGGVL
-471 LSTYYYDVL
+471 
-480 IGYGK
+480 
-485 TARLDNDGIINGGN
+485 
-499 IYIDVGSLF
+499 
-508 NNQNGVINIGSMHD
+508 
-522 SGANGYTHI
+522 
-531 GSGAKLENYGTINI
+531 
-545 KSQSH
+545 
-550 FALYRQVV
+550 
-558 YEPPEPGSDDE
+558 
-569 PKFLGEG
+569 
-576 YFIQSASTAR
+576 
-586 INGNLL
+586 
-592 AFAELKESSTVA
+592 
-604 PMPTNYLVSNTKKL
+604 
-618 DNVSFSGTK
+618 
-627 STFQIGEMA
+627 
-636 TFLQS
+636 
-641 GITGGTIHITD
+641 
-652 DDWAASVQQAI
+652 
-663 TEAIYGTGVGKDV
+663 
-676 AITFAGTG
+676 
-684 TRGDGFTSGGYTVAA
+684 
-699 TESFLGKGNEGAI
+699 
-712 LYESD
+712 
-717 LVSEKPNLVIGNGGD
+717 
-732 ITKSFG
+732 
-738 YRTITGTDTI
+738 
-748 TVKDGLELTLVGK
+748 
-761 GENDYVATGALT
+761 
-773 LAGGTLN
+773 
-780 LGVDNAAVTLNA
+780 
-792 GKLKDVTFGEGGK
+792 
-805 LNVVKGNYTIEN
+805 
-817 AKGTIGYNGFKL
+817 
-829 AAGTTLNLHGNDLVI
+829 
-844 QPDNN
+844 
-849 NDGDATGGYIGLGG
+849 
-863 VVNNHGRLTANGGAK
+863 NNHGRLTVDGGQVP
-878 SFEGAG
+878 FQGAG
-884 LRVIGKLNNYGTIDI
+884 LFVVGKLNNYGITRSSSGNG
-899 FAKRGLGAVV
+899 RGVIV
-909 DGGELTN
+909 DGGEVTN
-916 YGSVTTFGDLISAPP
+916 YGSMTTIGDATEQYGNGERL
-931 QPGTGALLPTSDSGF
+931 GLLLPNAGAGF
-946 SIQTGKFINKSG
+946 TIYAGKFTNKSG
-958 SVFMATGGHS
+958 SSLTTTGGDTPLS
-968 PGSTGISVGGS
+968 YGFLIEDS
-979 STFVNEDGAE
+979 SIFVNEDGAE
-989 VIAAGGEGGAWGAYG
+989 VIAIARARGVAGFNNQGQ
-1004 FVLSGDALFVN
+1004 FIN

-1024 KAVSNANRSVLNAF
+1024 KALTAF
-1038 YGSNLKQAESSASIS
+1038 QGNNLKQAESSASIS

-1058 FADYQT
+1058 FADYQAV
-1064 ATDDV
+1064 ATDYV
-1069 GEGIASIGGSDTSAF
+1069 ASIGASDTSAF
-1084 IEVTSDGG
+1084 LEVTSDGG
-1092 INQLASFL
+1092 IKQLASFL
-1100 GTGISGGTIH
+1100 GSGISGGTIH

-1136 VTITF
+1136 VNITF
-1141 GGTGNLGFEGK
+1141 GGTGNQGFEGK
-1152 KKVIDIAHARNFLKT
+1152 KKVIDIAHARNFQKT

-1262 VAKTGVMSVAAVDGL
+1262 LAKTGVMSVAAVDGL

-1391 QLVIGIVAKISY
+1391 QLVIGIVAKVSY

-1444 ALMMLTDD
+1444 ALIMLTDD
-1452 DRALPDEA
+1452 ERALPDEA

-1497 RAAREAARVHRTI
+1497 RVAREVARVHRTI

-1651 GSMTVTPYA
+1651 GGMTVTPYA
-1660 GWRVLGIDHEDAA
+1660 GWRVLGLDHEDAA
-1673 SRVVVH
+1673 NRVVVH

-1702 DVAYVPTLGDKKIRI
+1702 DVAYVPTFGDKKIRI

-1726 AGNNA
+1726 AGDNA

>member
-1 MNRIYKRIWNAA
+1 M
-13 RGCWVVVSEA
+13 V
-23 AGIGQTRGCGKKA
+23 
-36 VAAVVVCL
+36 
-44 MAGMSGGAWAT
+44 
-55 GGVTPEPVDTD
+55 
-66 LPDPDKPEDLSTK
+66 
-79 WAGDFTPEMNN
+79 N
-90 IYLTGLKRIEVK
+90 IYLTDSKIDVK
-102 YENGKTKLF
+102 YENGEKKNF

-141 NFENKGRY
+141 DFENKGRY

-158 SDHEH
+158 SEHEL

-240 ILQNNPI
+240 ILQNTPI

-298 VVAGEKSF
+298 VVAGGTSF
-306 LNGSTGKFDTDAGV
+306 LNDSTGKFDTDAGV
-320 GFKFEGGTINNKGK
+320 GFKFEGGTINNKGQ
-334 IDINQSGDPRNLA
+334 IDINQSGNPMNQA
-347 FVQTSGELTNSGTL
+347 FVQTGGELTNSGIL
-361 NSKAS
+361 NSKCG
-366 NEYFAHGYSLLGGT
+366 NEYFAYGYSLLGGT
-380 LTNTADGIINSVGRE
+380 LTNTADGIINAVGKVGE
-395 SECKNNRGYSSG
+395 EDTVGSNKL
-407 VNISKE
+407 KE
-413 SVLNNNGAINATGW
+413 FAAINV
-427 YGPGMSL
+427 S
-434 EGVVNNYGTINTVGN
+434 NIFDNYGTVNAMGK
-449 GQGNGVGLLI
+449 GYGSGMLI
-459 RGQFNNNGVLST
+459 DIGGVL
-471 LSTYYYDVL
+471 
-480 IGYGK
+480 
-485 TARLDNDGIINGGN
+485 
-499 IYIDVGSLF
+499 
-508 NNQNGVINIGSMHD
+508 
-522 SGANGYTHI
+522 
-531 GSGAKLENYGTINI
+531 
-545 KSQSH
+545 
-550 FALYRQVV
+550 
-558 YEPPEPGSDDE
+558 
-569 PKFLGEG
+569 
-576 YFIQSASTAR
+576 
-586 INGNLL
+586 
-592 AFAELKESSTVA
+592 
-604 PMPTNYLVSNTKKL
+604 
-618 DNVSFSGTK
+618 
-627 STFQIGEMA
+627 
-636 TFLQS
+636 
-641 GITGGTIHITD
+641 
-652 DDWAASVQQAI
+652 
-663 TEAIYGTGVGKDV
+663 
-676 AITFAGTG
+676 
-684 TRGDGFTSGGYTVAA
+684 
-699 TESFLGKGNEGAI
+699 
-712 LYESD
+712 
-717 LVSEKPNLVIGNGGD
+717 
-732 ITKSFG
+732 
-738 YRTITGTDTI
+738 
-748 TVKDGLELTLVGK
+748 
-761 GENDYVATGALT
+761 
-773 LAGGTLN
+773 
-780 LGVDNAAVTLNA
+780 
-792 GKLKDVTFGEGGK
+792 
-805 LNVVKGNYTIEN
+805 
-817 AKGTIGYNGFKL
+817 
-829 AAGTTLNLHGNDLVI
+829 
-844 QPDNN
+844 
-849 NDGDATGGYIGLGG
+849 
-863 VVNNHGRLTANGGAK
+863 NNHGRLTVDGGQVP
-878 SFEGAG
+878 FQGAG
-884 LRVIGKLNNYGTIDI
+884 LFVVGKLNNYGITCSSSGNG
-899 FAKRGLGAVV
+899 RGVIV
-909 DGGELTN
+909 DGGEVTN
-916 YGSVTTFGDLISAPP
+916 YGSMTTIGDATEQYGNGERL
-931 QPGTGALLPTSDSGF
+931 GLLLPNAGAGF
-946 SIQTGKFINKSG
+946 TIYAGKFTNKSG
-958 SVFMATGGHS
+958 SSLTTTGGDTPLS
-968 PGSTGISVGGS
+968 YGFLIEDS
-979 STFVNEDGAE
+979 SIFVNEDGAE
-989 VIAAGGEGGAWGAYG
+989 VIAIARARGVAGFNNQGQ
-1004 FVLSGDALFVN
+1004 FIN

-1024 KAVSNANRSVLNAF
+1024 KALTAF
-1038 YGSNLKQAESSASIS
+1038 QGNNLKQAESSASIS

-1058 FADYQT
+1058 FADYQAV
-1064 ATDDV
+1064 ATDYV
-1069 GEGIASIGGSDTSAF
+1069 ASIGASDTSAF
-1084 IEVTSDGG
+1084 LEVTSDGG
-1092 INQLASFL
+1092 IKQLASFL
-1100 GTGISGGTIH
+1100 GSGISGGTIH

-1136 VTITF
+1136 VNITF
-1141 GGTGNLGFEGK
+1141 GGTGNQGFEGK
-1152 KKVIDIAHARNFLKT
+1152 KKVIDIAHARNFQKT

-1391 QLVIGIVAKISY
+1391 QLVIGIVAKVSY

-1651 GSMTVTPYA
+1651 GGMTVTPYA
-1660 GWRVLGIDHEDAA
+1660 GWRVLGLDHEDAA
-1673 SRVVVH
+1673 NRVVVH

-1702 DVAYVPTLGDKKIRI
+1702 DVAYVPTFGDKKIRI

-1726 AGNNA
+1726 AGDNA
-1731 MTYRVGISAEKNR
+1731 MTYKVGISAEKNR

>member
-66 LPDPDKPEDLSTK
+66 LPDPDKPEDFSTK
-79 WAGDFTPEMNN
+79 WSGDFTPEMNN
-90 IYLTGLKRIEVK
+90 IYLTGPKRIEVK
-102 YENGKTKLF
+102 YENEKTKLF

-203 TGVIKAI
+203 RGVIKAI

-220 VLTGKGKLTNAGR
+220 VLTGKGRLTNAGR

-240 ILQNNPI
+240 ILQNTPI

-261 NVNGG
+261 NVSGG

-298 VVAGEKSF
+298 VVAGGTSF

-320 GFKFEGGTINNKGK
+320 GFKFEGGTINNKGQ
-334 IDINQSGDPRNLA
+334 IDINQSGNPMNLA
-347 FVQTSGELTNSGTL
+347 FVQTGGELTNSGIL
-361 NSKAS
+361 NSKGG

-380 LTNTADGIINSVGRE
+380 LTNTADGIINAVGKVGE
-395 SECKNNRGYSSG
+395 ADTVGSNKL
-407 VNISKE
+407 KE
-413 SVLNNNGAINATGW
+413 FAAINV
-427 YGPGMSL
+427 SSIFD
-434 EGVVNNYGTINTVGN
+434 NYGTVNAMGK
-449 GQGNGVGLLI
+449 GYGSGMLI
-459 RGQFNNNGVLST
+459 DIGGVL
-471 LSTYYYDVL
+471 
-480 IGYGK
+480 
-485 TARLDNDGIINGGN
+485 
-499 IYIDVGSLF
+499 
-508 NNQNGVINIGSMHD
+508 
-522 SGANGYTHI
+522 
-531 GSGAKLENYGTINI
+531 
-545 KSQSH
+545 
-550 FALYRQVV
+550 
-558 YEPPEPGSDDE
+558 
-569 PKFLGEG
+569 
-576 YFIQSASTAR
+576 
-586 INGNLL
+586 
-592 AFAELKESSTVA
+592 
-604 PMPTNYLVSNTKKL
+604 
-618 DNVSFSGTK
+618 
-627 STFQIGEMA
+627 
-636 TFLQS
+636 
-641 GITGGTIHITD
+641 
-652 DDWAASVQQAI
+652 
-663 TEAIYGTGVGKDV
+663 
-676 AITFAGTG
+676 
-684 TRGDGFTSGGYTVAA
+684 
-699 TESFLGKGNEGAI
+699 
-712 LYESD
+712 
-717 LVSEKPNLVIGNGGD
+717 
-732 ITKSFG
+732 
-738 YRTITGTDTI
+738 
-748 TVKDGLELTLVGK
+748 
-761 GENDYVATGALT
+761 
-773 LAGGTLN
+773 
-780 LGVDNAAVTLNA
+780 
-792 GKLKDVTFGEGGK
+792 
-805 LNVVKGNYTIEN
+805 
-817 AKGTIGYNGFKL
+817 
-829 AAGTTLNLHGNDLVI
+829 
-844 QPDNN
+844 
-849 NDGDATGGYIGLGG
+849 
-863 VVNNHGRLTANGGAK
+863 NNHGRLTVDGGQVP
-878 SFEGAG
+878 FQGAG
-884 LRVIGKLNNYGTIDI
+884 LFVVGKLNNYGI
-899 FAKRGLGAVV
+899 ACSSSGNGRGVIV
-909 DGGELTN
+909 DGGEVTN
-916 YGSVTTFGDLISAPP
+916 YGSMTTIGDATEQYGNGERL
-931 QPGTGALLPTSDSGF
+931 GLLLPNAGAGF
-946 SIQTGKFINKSG
+946 TIYAGKFTNKSG
-958 SVFMATGGHS
+958 SSLTTTGGDTPLS
-968 PGSTGISVGGS
+968 YGFLIEDS
-979 STFVNEDGAE
+979 SIFVNEDGAE
-989 VIAAGGEGGAWGAYG
+989 VIAIARARGVAGFNNQGQ
-1004 FVLSGDALFVN
+1004 FIN

-1024 KAVSNANRSVLNAF
+1024 KALTAF
-1038 YGSNLKQAESSASIS
+1038 QGNNLKQAESSASIS

-1058 FADYQT
+1058 FADYQAV
-1064 ATDDV
+1064 ATDYV
-1069 GEGIASIGGSDTSAF
+1069 ASIGASDTSAF
-1084 IEVTSDGG
+1084 LEVTSDGG
-1092 INQLASFL
+1092 IKQLASFL
-1100 GTGISGGTIH
+1100 GSGISGGTIH

-1136 VTITF
+1136 VNITF
-1141 GGTGNLGFEGK
+1141 GGTGNQGFEGK
-1152 KKVIDIAHARNFLKT
+1152 KKVIDIAHARNFQKT

-1262 VAKTGVMSVAAVDGL
+1262 LAKTGVMSVAAVDGL

-1391 QLVIGIVAKISY
+1391 QLVIGIVAKVSY

-1444 ALMMLTDD
+1444 ALIMLTDD
-1452 DRALPDEA
+1452 ERALPDEA

-1497 RAAREAARVHRTI
+1497 RVAREAARVHRTI

-1651 GSMTVTPYA
+1651 GGMTVTPYA
-1660 GWRVLGIDHEDAA
+1660 GWRVLGLDHEDAA
-1673 SRVVVH
+1673 NRVVVH

-1702 DVAYVPTLGDKKIRI
+1702 DVAYVPTFGDKKIRI

-1726 AGNNA
+1726 AGDNA
-1731 MTYRVGISAEKNR
+1731 MTYKVGISAEKNR

>member
-36 VAAVVVCL
+36 VAAAVVCL

-66 LPDPDKPEDLSTK
+66 LPDPDKPEDFSTK
-79 WAGDFTPEMNN
+79 WSGDFTPEMNN
-90 IYLTGLKRIEVK
+90 IYLTGPKRIEVK
-102 YENGKTKLF
+102 YENEKTKLF

-117 SLKGMHLQAHQSLVN
+117 SLKGMHLQTHQSLVN

-196 GCFINEA
+196 GCFTNEA

-298 VVAGEKSF
+298 VVAGGTSF
-306 LNGSTGKFDTDAGV
+306 FNDLTGKFDTDAGV
-320 GFKFEGGTINNKGK
+320 GFKFEGGTINNKGQ
-334 IDINQSGDPRNLA
+334 IDINQSGNPMNLA
-347 FVQTSGELTNSGTL
+347 FVQAGGELRNSGIL
-361 NSKAS
+361 NSKGG
-366 NEYFAHGYSLLGGT
+366 NEYFAYGYSLLGGT
-380 LTNTADGIINSVGRE
+380 LTNTADGIINAVGKVGEADTVGRN
-395 SECKNNRGYSSG
+395 KL
-407 VNISKE
+407 KE
-413 SVLNNNGAINATGW
+413 FAAINV
-427 YGPGMSL
+427 SSIFD
-434 EGVVNNYGTINTVGN
+434 NYGTVNAMGK
-449 GQGNGVGLLI
+449 GYGSGMLI
-459 RGQFNNNGVLST
+459 DIGGVL
-471 LSTYYYDVL
+471 
-480 IGYGK
+480 
-485 TARLDNDGIINGGN
+485 
-499 IYIDVGSLF
+499 
-508 NNQNGVINIGSMHD
+508 
-522 SGANGYTHI
+522 
-531 GSGAKLENYGTINI
+531 
-545 KSQSH
+545 
-550 FALYRQVV
+550 
-558 YEPPEPGSDDE
+558 
-569 PKFLGEG
+569 
-576 YFIQSASTAR
+576 
-586 INGNLL
+586 
-592 AFAELKESSTVA
+592 
-604 PMPTNYLVSNTKKL
+604 
-618 DNVSFSGTK
+618 
-627 STFQIGEMA
+627 
-636 TFLQS
+636 
-641 GITGGTIHITD
+641 
-652 DDWAASVQQAI
+652 
-663 TEAIYGTGVGKDV
+663 
-676 AITFAGTG
+676 
-684 TRGDGFTSGGYTVAA
+684 
-699 TESFLGKGNEGAI
+699 
-712 LYESD
+712 
-717 LVSEKPNLVIGNGGD
+717 
-732 ITKSFG
+732 
-738 YRTITGTDTI
+738 
-748 TVKDGLELTLVGK
+748 
-761 GENDYVATGALT
+761 
-773 LAGGTLN
+773 
-780 LGVDNAAVTLNA
+780 
-792 GKLKDVTFGEGGK
+792 
-805 LNVVKGNYTIEN
+805 
-817 AKGTIGYNGFKL
+817 
-829 AAGTTLNLHGNDLVI
+829 
-844 QPDNN
+844 
-849 NDGDATGGYIGLGG
+849 
-863 VVNNHGRLTANGGAK
+863 NNHGRLTVDGGQVP
-878 SFEGAG
+878 FQGAG
-884 LRVIGKLNNYGTIDI
+884 LFVVGKLNNYGITCSSSGNG
-899 FAKRGLGAVV
+899 RGVIV
-909 DGGELTN
+909 DGGEVTN
-916 YGSVTTFGDLISAPP
+916 YGSMTTIGDATEQYGNGERL
-931 QPGTGALLPTSDSGF
+931 GLLLPNAGAGF
-946 SIQTGKFINKSG
+946 TIYAGKFTNKSG
-958 SVFMATGGHS
+958 SSLTTTGGDTPLS
-968 PGSTGISVGGS
+968 YGFLIDDS
-979 STFVNEDGAE
+979 SIFVNEDGAE
-989 VIAAGGEGGAWGAYG
+989 VIAIARARGVAGFNNQGQ
-1004 FVLSGDALFVN
+1004 FIN

-1024 KAVSNANRSVLNAF
+1024 KALTAF
-1038 YGSNLKQAESSASIS
+1038 QGNNLKQAESSASIS

-1058 FADYQT
+1058 FADYQAV
-1064 ATDDV
+1064 ATDYV
-1069 GEGIASIGGSDTSAF
+1069 ASIGASDTSAF
-1084 IEVTSDGG
+1084 LEVTSDGG
-1092 INQLASFL
+1092 IKQLASFL
-1100 GTGISGGTIH
+1100 GSGISGGTIH

-1136 VTITF
+1136 VNITF
-1141 GGTGNLGFEGK
+1141 GGTGNQGFEGK
-1152 KKVIDIAHARNFLKT
+1152 KKVIDIAHARNFQKT

-1391 QLVIGIVAKISY
+1391 QLVIGIVAKVSY

-1651 GSMTVTPYA
+1651 GGMTVTPYA
-1660 GWRVLGIDHEDAA
+1660 GWRVLGLDHEDAA
-1673 SRVVVH
+1673 NRVVVH

-1702 DVAYVPTLGDKKIRI
+1702 DVAYVPTFGDKKIRI

-1726 AGNNA
+1726 AGDNA
-1731 MTYRVGISAEKNR
+1731 MTYKVGISAEKNR

>member
-298 VVAGEKSF
+298 VVAGGTSF

-320 GFKFEGGTINNKGK
+320 GFKFEGGTINNKGQ
-334 IDINQSGDPRNLA
+334 IDINQSGNPMNLA
-347 FVQTSGELTNSGTL
+347 FVQTGGELTNSGIL
-361 NSKAS
+361 NSKGG

-380 LTNTADGIINSVGRE
+380 LTNTADGIINAVGKVGE
-395 SECKNNRGYSSG
+395 EDTVGSNKL
-407 VNISKE
+407 KE
-413 SVLNNNGAINATGW
+413 FAAINV
-427 YGPGMSL
+427 S
-434 EGVVNNYGTINTVGN
+434 NIFDNYGTVNAMGK
-449 GQGNGVGLLI
+449 GYGSGMLI
-459 RGQFNNNGVLST
+459 DIGGVL
-471 LSTYYYDVL
+471 
-480 IGYGK
+480 
-485 TARLDNDGIINGGN
+485 
-499 IYIDVGSLF
+499 
-508 NNQNGVINIGSMHD
+508 
-522 SGANGYTHI
+522 
-531 GSGAKLENYGTINI
+531 
-545 KSQSH
+545 
-550 FALYRQVV
+550 
-558 YEPPEPGSDDE
+558 
-569 PKFLGEG
+569 
-576 YFIQSASTAR
+576 
-586 INGNLL
+586 
-592 AFAELKESSTVA
+592 
-604 PMPTNYLVSNTKKL
+604 
-618 DNVSFSGTK
+618 
-627 STFQIGEMA
+627 
-636 TFLQS
+636 
-641 GITGGTIHITD
+641 
-652 DDWAASVQQAI
+652 
-663 TEAIYGTGVGKDV
+663 
-676 AITFAGTG
+676 
-684 TRGDGFTSGGYTVAA
+684 
-699 TESFLGKGNEGAI
+699 
-712 LYESD
+712 
-717 LVSEKPNLVIGNGGD
+717 
-732 ITKSFG
+732 
-738 YRTITGTDTI
+738 
-748 TVKDGLELTLVGK
+748 
-761 GENDYVATGALT
+761 
-773 LAGGTLN
+773 
-780 LGVDNAAVTLNA
+780 
-792 GKLKDVTFGEGGK
+792 
-805 LNVVKGNYTIEN
+805 
-817 AKGTIGYNGFKL
+817 
-829 AAGTTLNLHGNDLVI
+829 
-844 QPDNN
+844 
-849 NDGDATGGYIGLGG
+849 
-863 VVNNHGRLTANGGAK
+863 NNHGRLTVDGGQVP
-878 SFEGAG
+878 FQGAG
-884 LRVIGKLNNYGTIDI
+884 LFVVGKLNNYGI
-899 FAKRGLGAVV
+899 ACSSSGNGRGVIV
-909 DGGELTN
+909 DGGEVTN
-916 YGSVTTFGDLISAPP
+916 YGSMTTIGDATEQYGNGERL
-931 QPGTGALLPTSDSGF
+931 GLLLPNAGAGF
-946 SIQTGKFINKSG
+946 TIYAGKFTNKSG
-958 SVFMATGGHS
+958 SSLTTTGGDTPLS
-968 PGSTGISVGGS
+968 YGFLIEDS
-979 STFVNEDGAE
+979 SIFVNEDGAE
-989 VIAAGGEGGAWGAYG
+989 VIAIARARGVAGFNNQGQ
-1004 FVLSGDALFVN
+1004 FIN

-1024 KAVSNANRSVLNAF
+1024 KALTAF
-1038 YGSNLKQAESSASIS
+1038 QGNNLKQAESSASIS

-1058 FADYQT
+1058 FADYQAV
-1064 ATDDV
+1064 ATDYV
-1069 GEGIASIGGSDTSAF
+1069 ASIGASDTSAF
-1084 IEVTSDGG
+1084 LEVTSDGG
-1092 INQLASFL
+1092 IKQLASFL
-1100 GTGISGGTIH
+1100 GSGISGGTIH

-1141 GGTGNLGFEGK
+1141 GGTGNQGFEGK

-1391 QLVIGIVAKISY
+1391 QLVIGIVAKVSY

-1452 DRALPDEA
+1452 DRALPDEEVA
-1460 EEAASLSADE
+1460 LAADE
-1470 GEGEET
+1470 GEGDAPAAEESSE
-1476 AASESKAPIRTIE
+1476 ASETSETSSASETNAPVRTLE

-1497 RAAREAARVHRTI
+1497 RAAREAALVHRTI

-1566 GVQGSTETLTLGA
+1566 GVQGSTETMTLGA
-1579 VLSAGTGNV
+1579 VLSAGKGNV

-1651 GSMTVTPYA
+1651 GGMTVTPYA
-1660 GWRVLGIDHEDAA
+1660 GWRVLGLDHEDAA
-1673 SRVVVH
+1673 NRVVVH

-1702 DVAYVPTLGDKKIRI
+1702 DVAYVPTFGDKKIRI

-1726 AGNNA
+1726 AGDNA
-1731 MTYRVGISAEKNR
+1731 MTYKVGISAEKNR

>member
-36 VAAVVVCL
+36 VAAAVVCL

-66 LPDPDKPEDLSTK
+66 LPDPDKPEDFSTK
-79 WAGDFTPEMNN
+79 WSGDFTPEINN
-90 IYLTGLKRIEVK
+90 IYLTGPKRIEVK
-102 YENGKTKLF
+102 YENEKTKLF

-196 GCFINEA
+196 GCFTNEA

-298 VVAGEKSF
+298 VVAGGTSF
-306 LNGSTGKFDTDAGV
+306 LNDSTGKFDTDAGV
-320 GFKFEGGTINNKGK
+320 GFKFEGGTINNKGQ
-334 IDINQSGDPRNLA
+334 IDINQSGNPMNQA
-347 FVQTSGELTNSGTL
+347 FVQTGGELTNSGIL
-361 NSKAS
+361 NSKCG
-366 NEYFAHGYSLLGGT
+366 NEYFAYGYSLLGGT
-380 LTNTADGIINSVGRE
+380 LTNTADGIINAVGKVGE
-395 SECKNNRGYSSG
+395 EDTVGNNKL
-407 VNISKE
+407 KE
-413 SVLNNNGAINATGW
+413 FAAINV
-427 YGPGMSL
+427 S
-434 EGVVNNYGTINTVGN
+434 NIFDNYGTVNAMGK
-449 GQGNGVGLLI
+449 GYGSGMLI
-459 RGQFNNNGVLST
+459 DIGGVL
-471 LSTYYYDVL
+471 
-480 IGYGK
+480 
-485 TARLDNDGIINGGN
+485 
-499 IYIDVGSLF
+499 
-508 NNQNGVINIGSMHD
+508 
-522 SGANGYTHI
+522 
-531 GSGAKLENYGTINI
+531 
-545 KSQSH
+545 
-550 FALYRQVV
+550 
-558 YEPPEPGSDDE
+558 
-569 PKFLGEG
+569 
-576 YFIQSASTAR
+576 
-586 INGNLL
+586 
-592 AFAELKESSTVA
+592 
-604 PMPTNYLVSNTKKL
+604 
-618 DNVSFSGTK
+618 
-627 STFQIGEMA
+627 
-636 TFLQS
+636 
-641 GITGGTIHITD
+641 
-652 DDWAASVQQAI
+652 
-663 TEAIYGTGVGKDV
+663 
-676 AITFAGTG
+676 
-684 TRGDGFTSGGYTVAA
+684 
-699 TESFLGKGNEGAI
+699 
-712 LYESD
+712 
-717 LVSEKPNLVIGNGGD
+717 
-732 ITKSFG
+732 
-738 YRTITGTDTI
+738 
-748 TVKDGLELTLVGK
+748 
-761 GENDYVATGALT
+761 
-773 LAGGTLN
+773 
-780 LGVDNAAVTLNA
+780 
-792 GKLKDVTFGEGGK
+792 
-805 LNVVKGNYTIEN
+805 
-817 AKGTIGYNGFKL
+817 
-829 AAGTTLNLHGNDLVI
+829 
-844 QPDNN
+844 
-849 NDGDATGGYIGLGG
+849 
-863 VVNNHGRLTANGGAK
+863 NNHGRLTVDGGQVP
-878 SFEGAG
+878 FQGAG
-884 LRVIGKLNNYGTIDI
+884 LFVVGKLNNYGITCSSSGNG
-899 FAKRGLGAVV
+899 RGVIV
-909 DGGELTN
+909 DGGEVTN
-916 YGSVTTFGDLISAPP
+916 YGSMTTIGDATEQYGNGERL
-931 QPGTGALLPTSDSGF
+931 GLLLPNAGAGF
-946 SIQTGKFINKSG
+946 TIYAGKFTNKSG
-958 SVFMATGGHS
+958 SSLTTTGGDTPLS
-968 PGSTGISVGGS
+968 YGFLIEDS
-979 STFVNEDGAE
+979 SIFVNEDGAE
-989 VIAAGGEGGAWGAYG
+989 VIAIARARGVAGFNNQGQ
-1004 FVLSGDALFVN
+1004 FIN

-1024 KAVSNANRSVLNAF
+1024 KALTAF
-1038 YGSNLKQAESSASIS
+1038 QGNNLKQAESSASIS

-1058 FADYQT
+1058 FADYQAV
-1064 ATDDV
+1064 ATDYV
-1069 GEGIASIGGSDTSAF
+1069 ASIGASDTSAF
-1084 IEVTSDGG
+1084 LEVTSDGG
-1092 INQLASFL
+1092 IKQLASFL
-1100 GTGISGGTIH
+1100 GSGISGGTIH

-1141 GGTGNLGFEGK
+1141 GGTGNQGFEGK

-1262 VAKTGVMSVAAVDGL
+1262 LAKTGVMSVAAVDGL
-1277 YEIGEKLT
+1277 YEIAEKLT

-1391 QLVIGIVAKISY
+1391 QLVIGIVAKVSY

-1470 GEGEET
+1470 GEGEGEET
-1476 AASESKAPIRTIE
+1476 VASESKAPIRTIE

-1497 RAAREAARVHRTI
+1497 RAAREAALVHRTI

-1651 GSMTVTPYA
+1651 GGMTVTPYA
-1660 GWRVLGIDHEDAA
+1660 GWRVLGLDHEDAA
-1673 SRVVVH
+1673 NRVVVH

-1702 DVAYVPTLGDKKIRI
+1702 DVAYVPTFGDKKIRI

-1726 AGNNA
+1726 AGDNA

>member
-36 VAAVVVCL
+36 VAAAVVCL

-66 LPDPDKPEDLSTK
+66 LPDPDKPEDFSTK
-79 WAGDFTPEMNN
+79 WSGDFTPEMNN
-90 IYLTGLKRIEVK
+90 IYLTGPKRIEVK
-102 YENGKTKLF
+102 YENEKTKLF

-196 GCFINEA
+196 GCFTNEA

-298 VVAGEKSF
+298 VVAGGTSF
-306 LNGSTGKFDTDAGV
+306 FNDLTGKFDTDAGV
-320 GFKFEGGTINNKGK
+320 GFKFEGGIINNKGQ
-334 IDINQSGDPRNLA
+334 IDINQSGNPMNLA
-347 FVQTSGELTNSGTL
+347 FVQAGGELRNSGIL
-361 NSKAS
+361 NSKGG
-366 NEYFAHGYSLLGGT
+366 NEYFAYGYSLLGGT
-380 LTNTADGIINSVGRE
+380 LTNTADGIINAVGKVGEADTVGRN
-395 SECKNNRGYSSG
+395 KL
-407 VNISKE
+407 KE
-413 SVLNNNGAINATGW
+413 FAAINV
-427 YGPGMSL
+427 SSIFD
-434 EGVVNNYGTINTVGN
+434 NYGTVNAMGK
-449 GQGNGVGLLI
+449 GYGSGMLI
-459 RGQFNNNGVLST
+459 DIGGVL
-471 LSTYYYDVL
+471 
-480 IGYGK
+480 
-485 TARLDNDGIINGGN
+485 
-499 IYIDVGSLF
+499 
-508 NNQNGVINIGSMHD
+508 
-522 SGANGYTHI
+522 
-531 GSGAKLENYGTINI
+531 
-545 KSQSH
+545 
-550 FALYRQVV
+550 
-558 YEPPEPGSDDE
+558 
-569 PKFLGEG
+569 
-576 YFIQSASTAR
+576 
-586 INGNLL
+586 
-592 AFAELKESSTVA
+592 
-604 PMPTNYLVSNTKKL
+604 
-618 DNVSFSGTK
+618 
-627 STFQIGEMA
+627 
-636 TFLQS
+636 
-641 GITGGTIHITD
+641 
-652 DDWAASVQQAI
+652 
-663 TEAIYGTGVGKDV
+663 
-676 AITFAGTG
+676 
-684 TRGDGFTSGGYTVAA
+684 
-699 TESFLGKGNEGAI
+699 
-712 LYESD
+712 
-717 LVSEKPNLVIGNGGD
+717 
-732 ITKSFG
+732 
-738 YRTITGTDTI
+738 
-748 TVKDGLELTLVGK
+748 
-761 GENDYVATGALT
+761 
-773 LAGGTLN
+773 
-780 LGVDNAAVTLNA
+780 
-792 GKLKDVTFGEGGK
+792 
-805 LNVVKGNYTIEN
+805 
-817 AKGTIGYNGFKL
+817 
-829 AAGTTLNLHGNDLVI
+829 
-844 QPDNN
+844 
-849 NDGDATGGYIGLGG
+849 
-863 VVNNHGRLTANGGAK
+863 NNHGRLTVDGGQVP
-878 SFEGAG
+878 FQGAG
-884 LRVIGKLNNYGTIDI
+884 LFVVGKLNNYGITCSSSGNG
-899 FAKRGLGAVV
+899 RGVIV
-909 DGGELTN
+909 DGGEVTN
-916 YGSVTTFGDLISAPP
+916 YGSMTTIGDATEQYGNGERL
-931 QPGTGALLPTSDSGF
+931 GLLLPNAGAGF
-946 SIQTGKFINKSG
+946 TIYAGKFTNKSG
-958 SVFMATGGHS
+958 SSLTTTGGDTPLS
-968 PGSTGISVGGS
+968 YGFLIDDS
-979 STFVNEDGAE
+979 SIFVNEDGAE
-989 VIAAGGEGGAWGAYG
+989 VIAIARARGVAGFNNQGQ
-1004 FVLSGDALFVN
+1004 FIN

-1024 KAVSNANRSVLNAF
+1024 KALTAF
-1038 YGSNLKQAESSASIS
+1038 QGNNLKQAESSASIS

-1058 FADYQT
+1058 FADYQAV
-1064 ATDDV
+1064 ATDYV
-1069 GEGIASIGGSDTSAF
+1069 ASIGASDTSAF
-1084 IEVTSDGG
+1084 LEVTSDGG
-1092 INQLASFL
+1092 IKQLASFL
-1100 GTGISGGTIH
+1100 GSGISGGTIH

-1136 VTITF
+1136 VNITF
-1141 GGTGNLGFEGK
+1141 GGTGNQGFEGK
-1152 KKVIDIAHARNFLKT
+1152 KKVIDIAHARNFQKT

-1391 QLVIGIVAKISY
+1391 QLVIGIVAKVSY

-1651 GSMTVTPYA
+1651 GGMTVTPYA
-1660 GWRVLGIDHEDAA
+1660 GWRVLGLDHEDAA
-1673 SRVVVH
+1673 NRVVVH

-1702 DVAYVPTLGDKKIRI
+1702 DVAYVPTFGDKKIRI

-1726 AGNNA
+1726 AGDNA
-1731 MTYRVGISAEKNR
+1731 MTYKVGISAEKNR

>member
-1 MNRIYKRIWNAA
+1 M
-13 RGCWVVVSEA
+13 V
-23 AGIGQTRGCGKKA
+23 
-36 VAAVVVCL
+36 
-44 MAGMSGGAWAT
+44 
-55 GGVTPEPVDTD
+55 
-66 LPDPDKPEDLSTK
+66 
-79 WAGDFTPEMNN
+79 N
-90 IYLTGLKRIEVK
+90 IYLTDSKIDVK
-102 YENGKTKLF
+102 YENGEKKNF

-141 NFENKGRY
+141 DFENKGRY

-158 SDHEH
+158 SEHEL

-240 ILQNNPI
+240 ILQNTPI

-298 VVAGEKSF
+298 VVAGGTSF
-306 LNGSTGKFDTDAGV
+306 LNDSTGKFDTDAGV
-320 GFKFEGGTINNKGK
+320 GFKFEGGTINNKGQ
-334 IDINQSGDPRNLA
+334 IDINQSGNPMNLA
-347 FVQTSGELTNSGTL
+347 FVQTGGELTNSGIL
-361 NSKAS
+361 NSNGG

-380 LTNTADGIINSVGRE
+380 LTNTADGIINAVGKVGE
-395 SECKNNRGYSSG
+395 ETNTDGSNKL
-407 VNISKE
+407 KE
-413 SVLNNNGAINATGW
+413 FAAINV
-427 YGPGMSL
+427 SSIFD
-434 EGVVNNYGTINTVGN
+434 NYGTVNAMGK
-449 GQGNGVGLLI
+449 GYGSGMLI
-459 RGQFNNNGVLST
+459 DIGGVL
-471 LSTYYYDVL
+471 
-480 IGYGK
+480 
-485 TARLDNDGIINGGN
+485 
-499 IYIDVGSLF
+499 
-508 NNQNGVINIGSMHD
+508 
-522 SGANGYTHI
+522 
-531 GSGAKLENYGTINI
+531 
-545 KSQSH
+545 
-550 FALYRQVV
+550 
-558 YEPPEPGSDDE
+558 
-569 PKFLGEG
+569 
-576 YFIQSASTAR
+576 
-586 INGNLL
+586 
-592 AFAELKESSTVA
+592 
-604 PMPTNYLVSNTKKL
+604 
-618 DNVSFSGTK
+618 
-627 STFQIGEMA
+627 
-636 TFLQS
+636 
-641 GITGGTIHITD
+641 
-652 DDWAASVQQAI
+652 
-663 TEAIYGTGVGKDV
+663 
-676 AITFAGTG
+676 
-684 TRGDGFTSGGYTVAA
+684 
-699 TESFLGKGNEGAI
+699 
-712 LYESD
+712 
-717 LVSEKPNLVIGNGGD
+717 
-732 ITKSFG
+732 
-738 YRTITGTDTI
+738 
-748 TVKDGLELTLVGK
+748 
-761 GENDYVATGALT
+761 
-773 LAGGTLN
+773 
-780 LGVDNAAVTLNA
+780 
-792 GKLKDVTFGEGGK
+792 
-805 LNVVKGNYTIEN
+805 
-817 AKGTIGYNGFKL
+817 
-829 AAGTTLNLHGNDLVI
+829 
-844 QPDNN
+844 
-849 NDGDATGGYIGLGG
+849 
-863 VVNNHGRLTANGGAK
+863 NNHGRLTVDGGQVP
-878 SFEGAG
+878 FQGAG
-884 LRVIGKLNNYGTIDI
+884 LFVVGKLNNYGI
-899 FAKRGLGAVV
+899 ACSSSGNGRGVMV
-909 DGGELTN
+909 DGGEVTN
-916 YGSVTTFGDLISAPP
+916 YGSMTTIGDATEQYGNGERL
-931 QPGTGALLPTSDSGF
+931 GLLLPNALAGF
-946 SIQTGKFINKSG
+946 TINAGKFTNKSG
-958 SVFMATGGHS
+958 SSLTTTGGDTPLS
-968 PGSTGISVGGS
+968 YGFLIEDS
-979 STFVNEDGAE
+979 SIFVNEDGAE
-989 VIAAGGEGGAWGAYG
+989 VIAIARARGVAGFNNQGQ
-1004 FVLSGDALFVN
+1004 FIN

-1024 KAVSNANRSVLNAF
+1024 KALTAF
-1038 YGSNLKQAESSASIS
+1038 QGNNLKQAESSASIS

-1058 FADYQT
+1058 FADYQAV
-1064 ATDDV
+1064 ATDYV
-1069 GEGIASIGGSDTSAF
+1069 ASIGASDTSAF
-1084 IEVTSDGG
+1084 LEVTSDGV
-1092 INQLASFL
+1092 IKQLASFL
-1100 GTGISGGTIH
+1100 GSGISGGTIH

-1208 SIAGGKALTLLG
+1208 SITGGKALTLLG

-1262 VAKTGVMSVAAVDGL
+1262 LAKTGVMSVAAVDGL

-1391 QLVIGIVAKISY
+1391 QLVIGIVAKVSY

-1444 ALMMLTDD
+1444 ALIMLTDD
-1452 DRALPDEA
+1452 ERALPDEA

-1470 GEGEET
+1470 DEGEET

-1497 RAAREAARVHRTI
+1497 RVAREAARVHRTI

-1651 GSMTVTPYA
+1651 GGMTVTPYA
-1660 GWRVLGIDHEDAA
+1660 GWRVLGLDHEDAA
-1673 SRVVVH
+1673 NRVVVH

-1702 DVAYVPTLGDKKIRI
+1702 DVAYVPTFGDKKIRI

-1726 AGNNA
+1726 AGDNA